1 MLGRKN
7 IKLRREKFYDK
18 KQVYGL
24 KKLSIGTVS
33 VLLGMTF
40 IAFDNHTV
48 SANTTDTVQESESI
62 NSSATSIRKK
72 TLTLKTNTTSISDI
86 STADTT
92 SASSSTT
99 NNAISNETNT
109 TSTVT
114 STAATSTSEESTS
127 NQNNQVANST
137 TVEPTNNAT
146 MNSTDNLEK
155 NRVAPSMQNGTRQTT
170 IPTHTATSSTDVNG
184 FILLINR
191 TTVEPTNNA
200 TMNSAENLDE
210 NKATSSMQNGTRPV
224 TIPTHTTTSSTD
236 VNGFIL
242 SINRTTVGND
252 GDAGKDLNIVLTGTF
267 QPGDIYTIKVPVTSL
282 GINDSAFTPEK
293 LGGRAEVVN
302 SDEIIDGEKYK
313 VYKVISS
320 GSYTVTD
327 GLRIVVPDGNNYAGQ
342 PNVNSSNHLDPNGP
356 IKRQI
361 FWSYQNSDDPSKVIN
376 NYPLE
381 FTSTVQT
388 SMAPTIRQ
396 VKPDPKYVK
405 NLRVDTRYD
414 FEIDINQP
422 TGVGENGY
430 TSNKVNNA
438 QNLGTTITV
447 PVPGNFLLDPQASMD
462 ASKLGSNS
470 GVTFTQDK
478 AGGDVIITIPAGSGS
493 QFYQYDTGYHL
504 VGKFIQTIEPFGKR
518 DYSANGLITVDQK
531 IRTTDGEK
539 DLTAQVNNPW
549 TVTLVGPKFTPQD
562 GQFEVVIAGNN
573 TAKQFTQSQPTRV
586 VNYFGFQNSTA
597 ISYKNSLHIDAAFP
611 DGLDVTGVKTPG
623 INNTMRPG
631 TTSYAYNIETKS
643 GKILSGVVNAGETI
657 LVPTGEYILKVD
669 IIPNYVEVGASTKY
683 GGAVDNII
691 KDNIGNR
698 QADDPDI
705 FEALGTLSDAM
716 NTMAVIPPDTVLT
729 TKLAVF
735 SPDFNNNT
743 YYALSIDQKVQ
754 GLDQLKASI
763 GAWRYQDHTMYNP
776 KNTNPNYYGKFDTH
790 WYGTGYT
797 TDRIYEPIIYYVL
810 PKYFSYSRGWD
821 GVQLKTTDDSGKVVV
836 PKYSTYVVDGRQVIK
851 FDYTGTGYSLYTRNE
866 STNQIFIM
874 MDPDAVAG
882 KYPYDVYMYTRTG
895 LINYNTKYTNSNV
908 TDLVNQYTGNVMTSN
923 IPGSLYK
930 LNTIYGN
937 NFVVDKQII
946 TYVPVTSQGNQNPKS
961 VLVGTS
967 DDKGDNTLSYYLNIA
982 NYDSNDLSAAR
993 LLINLPQKSDGAS
1006 SYDVHLSGPIVYDK
1020 SYGNLSDDAYTI
1032 LYSTNTQNLP
1042 SSSVKGTQTSLEGY
1056 VPADQVTDWSQI
1068 KSIIVV
1074 FNESIPSQDYVG
1086 RFIVKGT
1093 DPTFKEDAGKIGY
1106 IKAALTGDNFSPF
1119 TVNNSGIKIQGTS
1132 TVTARLHYQDEN
1144 GVDKYIDIPAMTK
1157 TYSDN
1162 VDTLKSS
1169 DFSASSVPADMIPK
1183 GYEVSGSPQLIIIN
1197 KDDVNNAAKFNS
1209 LVKYYFDGDIVQFE
1223 LSEIVTTETKK
1234 VTQNV
1239 YYIYDSS
1246 SAKYQAGGTNLDNA
1260 IVVNGQKVSPTTV
1273 TYTVT
1278 RKTHQ
1283 ASGKKE
1289 YIVVN
1294 DKTGEALTVD
1304 SNGNFVIPGVTAIPS
1319 LPGYTANGLDVT
1331 NAQSNT
1337 NFNIDNQF
1345 LANTGSEIDL
1355 NKTIAYTPNSQNLSY
1370 RMYNMTQKKWIA
1382 DNPIPFMTG
1391 KTDDTVTGGIDA
1403 FDKKIHDFLI
1413 PSAYILNRVN
1423 YYDATTGN
1431 FVDFTDEPGTEGNY
1445 VLKVPAN
1452 FSSDNS
1458 KNIITL
1464 YVSDP
1469 ISCSAENKVVTR
1481 TITYHDKD
1489 ENNALINTANA
1500 NINKDTYP
1508 DTTTDTITFT
1518 RYKVIDQ
1525 VTENFLGYYKPSQME
1540 SVNGK
1545 LVPKAGEDYIPYT
1558 SDTANASSAFEILV
1572 NGAYTTSAKFGDVTP
1587 YDLTKYG
1594 YQPAVD
1600 MNGNTLTIITGRTV
1614 QVTTSNFE
1622 EHVFYKHQWVNINP
1636 NTKPQEGQ
1644 KVDSTDPNSPVY
1656 PKNSYDSEDS
1666 ISTVNRIIHY
1676 VYAIGT
1682 KIDGVDVS
1690 RKPVNGLSDTI
1701 QMITYYQDA
1710 QIDLVTGNINY
1721 LGTWKAVKSE
1731 ITQNGVTTII
1741 PNYNQF
1747 TAVTSPKIDN
1757 YKPVQSTIDALTPNR
1772 QDKTSDIYVI
1782 YVPNTTSVVVNY
1794 LDQDNANGVI
1804 FAKTLNGSHGDKI
1817 DYTTT
1822 DEIKTLEQKGY
1833 ELVDD
1838 GFTDQTG
1845 DKYYDSSKLQTWT
1858 VLLKH
1863 KKVEITANNPH
1874 SSDENLTID
1883 GYQHNYPS
1891 GISEQDLNTTV
1902 SREIDFKYNQGVYR
1916 NGTDVSGQQAVD
1928 DNGNLIENVVQKVP
1942 YVRTATIDLVKLAD
1956 NNQANTAVT
1965 YSDWVAKDGGSGDFA
1980 SFTVPEIKG
1989 YHASMPIVPEVTPIK
2004 DIQGKPQ
2011 NAKNLTVL
2019 YDAEDR
2025 TIEIVFVDGDG
2036 NVVEPQYPITG
2047 KTGETVPITDG
2058 KGNPIKPPM
2067 GWKYKYPD
2075 DPDKVVPGT
2084 ITLTPDGMPE
2094 LKIPIE
2100 HTTVRVDPNDPHE
2113 ANTGEN
2119 PDNSIRPYPAGVDK
2133 DDLNHTVTRTIIVHM
2148 PDGTTREK
2156 KQELLFQ
2163 RWATVDE
2170 LNGHV
2175 TYDPWLPKNGT
2186 TFESVQAED
2195 VVATPSG
2202 YTPGQGAP
2210 MVEGITEE
2218 SEDSTFDI
2226 VYTPNDQHA
2235 VLRIVDKDVTVNGK
2249 PKEIFTTSAT
2259 GKYGTIINFADLDN
2273 ELNDLKS
2280 KNYQVRSNNF
2290 DKETKYQADDTNN
2303 KFTIEL
2309 IHKKIIVGGGEA
2321 VREKI
2326 SYFYVDSEG
2335 NKHPIADNYI
2345 TDVGSRVVF
2354 TQTGMLD
2361 LVTGEYTWNHDWKIE
2376 NNKFDTVA
2384 SPNIQGYVIRQG
2396 MEEVPAQTVAIS
2408 EDGTITIKDDKLGGK
2423 ISRVSSDGS
2432 TATYFVSY
2440 EMYYD
2445 AADQKTTVTYVD
2457 DDLDGKTVGT
2467 VQEITGKTFES
2478 VETNITNP
2486 DKDKY
2491 EIVNEDQIPNE
2502 IVFGTNGYPAITVHL
2517 KHGTHPIDEHHTI
2530 TQTVHYIA
2538 TDHAGVPDDHTVSVQ
2553 FDRDGYNDEVTGDDH
2568 WNAWKQG
2575 STQTFAEVPTPKK
2588 AGYTPDKPSVPATVV
2603 HPLDHNQTIDVTYT
2617 PDTQKVIVTFI
2628 DDTDNGKALK
2638 TITKTGPTNS
2648 KAGYTTVDDINMYKG
2663 QHYVLVSDQ
2672 THGQSITFDTD
2683 TNADQRYEVHL
2694 KHGTHPIN
2702 DHRTITETVHYK
2714 MTDGTTAPA
2723 DYTAKIEF
2731 SRDGFNDEVTSSDH
2745 WNAWTPSA
2753 THQFD
2758 AVHSPEVKG
2767 YTPNTDQINAV
2778 TVNPDSQSIERT
2790 VTYTP
2795 DAQKLDVTFID
2806 DTTGETLKTVV
2817 KNGVTNADANYS
2829 TKSDIQNYESQHYIL
2844 VSDSSNGAEL
2854 VFDNDD
2860 AVDQHYE
2867 VHLKHATH
2875 VINEH
2880 HAINETVHYT
2890 VADGSKVPADHT
2902 ANVQFDR
2909 DGFNDEVTGTDHWN
2923 AWRQGATQTFAGV
2936 LTPVKKGY
2944 TPDIQLV
2951 DAITVNPT
2959 DQDIK
2964 RTVTYTPDAQKLDV
2978 TFIDDTTGEALKTV
2992 VKNGVTNADANY
3004 STKSDIQNYESQHYV
3019 LVSDSSNGAELVFDN
3034 DDAVDQHYEVHLKHA
3049 THAID
3054 EHHVINE
3061 TVHYKMS
3068 DGTKAPDY
3076 YQAEALS
3083 FSRDGFNDEVT
3094 GIDHWNAWAPKAEQ
3108 TFGKVVSP
3116 LVAGYTPDIDQI
3128 NTQTVKPTDH
3138 DLEFTVTYTPN
3149 VQIAHVKYIDDTDH
3163 KVLTQDDLNGRTG
3176 ETSGYHTTDRITE
3189 FKGQHYVFVSDNYP
3203 ATGMT
3208 FDNNDRFDQIYEVH
3222 FKHGTRTDEQDVQVP
3237 RTIKYIYQ
3245 NGQQAQPD
3253 HSDALKFHEIKVVD
3267 LVDGHTVS
3275 DDWTPAQD
3283 FETVMTPEIQGY
3295 TPDHASVANTGI
3307 AHDHSAIVETVT
3319 YNPDAQKAVVKYIDD
3334 TTGEQ
3339 LEAKDLAGVS
3349 DQSTGYTTKE
3359 TIDGYINQH
3368 YVLVSDGTHG
3378 ETVVFDHDDDADQSY
3393 EVHLK
3398 HGTEPANESRIKKI
3412 TVHYQYAD
3420 GLARSGKAA
3429 DDQTATN
3436 LTFKRTGTHDLVTDK
3451 IAWNAWNH
3459 ADQTFSAI
3467 DSPAIQGYTP
3477 DRTVVD
3483 NVKVNPDSHDLTE
3496 VTVTYTA
3503 DAQKLTVNFIDDT
3516 TGKTLKTIDKIGH
3529 SDESADYDTKSDIQ
3543 DFISK
3548 HYDLISD
3555 QTNGENLVFDHD
3567 DNINQHY
3574 EVHLSHHT
3582 HQINEQHTIT
3592 ETVHYQYADGLARTG
3607 KAADDF
3613 NANALTFSR
3622 DGFND
3627 EVTEVDHWDAWTPSD
3642 QQTFV
3647 AVPSPVIEGYTPD
3660 QSKIGV
3666 INVVPTSQ
3674 SIEKTVTYTAD
3685 AQKLT
3690 VNFIDDTTGKTLKTV
3705 NKTGYSDESAD
3716 YDTKSDIQDLIS
3728 KHYDLVSD
3736 QTNGKR
3742 LVFDHDDN
3750 IDQHYEVHLSHHTH
3764 PINEQHTITETVHY
3778 QYADGLARS
3787 GKAADDFNALP
3798 LSFSRDGFNDEVTG
3812 VDHWNAWTPADQ
3824 QTFTAVQSPVIEGYT
3839 PDKAV
3844 VPSKTVTFDTEDYT
3858 ETVVYKANEQ
3868 KGKVVYV
3875 DDDKDGQEVKQGSI
3889 SGKTGETVKVTPE
3902 VPENYEEVGGNP
3914 KDYTFPENGT
3924 DESNVVTIHLKH
3936 KHEAVTRDNT
3946 VTRTIE
3952 YRDESGKL
3960 LDTVKQSLTFTQPGD
3975 KDLVTNQKIWNTDVP
3990 SQSFDEVK
3998 TPAKVGYTPDKAVV
4012 PSETVT
4018 FDTKDYTET
4027 VVYKAN
4033 EQTGRVVYVDD
4044 DKGGQEVKQ
4053 GSISGKTGETVKV
4066 TPEVPENYEEVAGN
4080 PTDYTFPE
4088 DGTDESNI
4096 VTIHLKHKHE
4106 TVTRDNTVTRTIE
4119 YRDEKG
4125 NLLGTKSQSLTFTQ
4139 PGDKDLVTD
4148 QVIWSTDVPSQSF
4161 DEVKT
4166 PEKAGYTPDKASVPA
4181 KEVTIN
4187 DSNTTEVVIY
4197 KANIVNVVINYEDN
4211 MGNKLADTGTVS
4223 GKEGNEFT
4231 TQALEIAG
4239 YHLISESKLVH
4250 GIFGKTLEITFV
4262 YEKNSTDSTKNTNQ
4276 IDKNDNNGK
4285 ESKVE
4290 AKTKKSNDFK
4300 NTINSKDKV
4309 NTKVSSQTLPQTGDK
4324 KDNTASLVGLILM
4337 SLAGLF
4343 GFKRQNK
4350 HDN

>member
-40 IAFDNHTV
+40 IVFDNHTV
-48 SANTTDTVQESESI
+48 SANTTDAVQESEST
-62 NSSATSIRKK
+62 NSSATSIQKK
-72 TLTLKTNTTSISDI
+72 TLTLKTSATSTSDV

-92 SASSSTT
+92 STSSSTT
-99 NNAISNETNT
+99 NNATSNETNT
-109 TSTVT
+109 TSTAT

-127 NQNNQVANST
+127 SQNNQVSNYT
-137 TVEPTNNAT
+137 TVE
-146 MNSTDNLEK
+146 LE
-155 NRVAPSMQNGTRQTT
+155 
-170 IPTHTATSSTDVNG
+170 
-184 FILLINR
+184 
-191 TTVEPTNNA
+191 NNA

-252 GDAGKDLNIVLTGTF
+252 GDAGKNLNIVLTGTF
-267 QPGDIYTIKVPVTSL
+267 QPGDIYTIKVPVTSF
-282 GINDSAFTPEK
+282 GIDDSAYTPER
-293 LGGRAEVVN
+293 LGGQAEIVK

-388 SMAPTIRQ
+388 SMTPTIRQ

-430 TSNKVNNA
+430 GSNKVNNT

-573 TAKQFTQSQPTRV
+573 IAKQFTQSQPTRV

-597 ISYKNSLHIDAAFP
+597 ISYTNSLHIDAAFP

-643 GKILSGVVNAGETI
+643 GKILSGVVNAGKTI

-735 SPDFNNNT
+735 SPQFNNNT
-743 YYALSIDQKVQ
+743 YYTLAVDQKVQ
-754 GLDQLKASI
+754 SLDQLRASI
-763 GAWRYQDHTMYNP
+763 GAWRYQAQTMYNP
-776 KNTNPNYYGKFDTH
+776 KNTDPNYYGKFDTH

-821 GVQLKTTDDSGKVVV
+821 GVQIKTKDDNGKVVV

-895 LINYNTKYTNSNV
+895 LINYNTKYTSSNV
-908 TDLVNQYTGNVMTSN
+908 TDLVNQYTGNVMTSS

-937 NFVVDKQII
+937 YFVVDKQII

-993 LLINLPQKSDGAS
+993 LLIDLPQKSDGAS
-1006 SYDVHLSGPIVYDK
+1006 SYDVHLSGPVVYDK

-1056 VPADQVTDWSQI
+1056 IPADQVTDWSQI

-1106 IKAALTGDNFSPF
+1106 IKVALTGDNFSPF

-1169 DFSASSVPADMIPK
+1169 DFSASSVPANMIPK

-1197 KDDVNNAAKFNS
+1197 KDDVNNAAKFDS
-1209 LVKYYFDGDIVQFE
+1209 LVRYYFDGDIVQFE

-1294 DKTGEALTVD
+1294 DETGEALTVD

-1319 LPGYTANGLDVT
+1319 LPGYTANGLDIT
-1331 NAQSNT
+1331 NAKSNT

-1370 RMYNMTQKKWIA
+1370 RMYNTTQKKWIA

-1391 KTDDTVTGGIDA
+1391 KTDDTVNGGIDA
-1403 FDKKIHDFLI
+1403 FDKKIHDFLV

-1423 YYDATTGN
+1423 YYDVTTGN

-1452 FSSDNS
+1452 FNSDNS

-1469 ISCSAENKVVTR
+1469 ISYSAENKVVTR

-1489 ENNALINTANA
+1489 ENNALINAVNA
-1500 NINKDTYP
+1500 NINKDNYP

-1518 RYKVIDQ
+1518 RYKVIDKI
-1525 VTENFLGYYKPSQME
+1525 TENVLGYYKPSQME
-1540 SVNGK
+1540 SVNGES
-1545 LVPKAGEDYIPYT
+1545 VPKAGEDYIPYT
-1558 SDTANASSAFEILV
+1558 SDTANVSSAFEILV

-1622 EHVFYKHQWVNINP
+1622 EHVFYKHQWANINP

-1656 PKNSYDSEDS
+1656 PKNSYDSKDS
-1666 ISTVNRIIHY
+1666 ISTVKRIIHY

-1747 TAVTSPKIDN
+1747 TEVTSPEIDN

-1772 QDKTSDIYVI
+1772 QDKTLDVYVI

-1804 FAKTLNGSHGDKI
+1804 FAKILNGSHGDKI

-1833 ELVDD
+1833 ELVKD

-1845 DKYYDSSKLQTWT
+1845 DKYYDSSKSQTWT

-1863 KKVEITANNPH
+1863 KKVKITADDPH
-1874 SSDENLTID
+1874 SSDENLTTPD
-1883 GYQHNYPS
+1883 GGYQHNYPS

-1902 SREIDFKYNQGVYR
+1902 SREVDFKYNQGVYR

-1965 YSDWVAKDGGSGDFA
+1965 YSNWVAKDGGSGDFA

-2047 KTGETVPITDG
+2047 KTGETVPVTDG

-2084 ITLTPDGMPE
+2084 ITLTPDGTPE

-2113 ANTGEN
+2113 ANTGKN
-2119 PDNSIRPYPAGVDK
+2119 PDNPIRPYPAGVGK
-2133 DDLNHTVTRTIIVHM
+2133 NDLNHTVTRTIIVHM

-2170 LNGHV
+2170 LNGNV
-2175 TYDPWLPKNGT
+2175 TYDPWLSKNGT
-2186 TFESVQAED
+2186 TFEAVQAED

-2235 VLRIVDKDVTVNGK
+2235 VLRIVDNDTTINGE

-2280 KNYQVRSNNF
+2280 KNYQVENNF
-2290 DKETKYQADDTNN
+2290 NKETKYQADDANN
-2303 KFTIEL
+2303 KFVIHL
-2309 IHKKIIVGGGEA
+2309 SHKKTVVGGGLS

-2326 SYFYVDSEG
+2326 SYIYVDS
-2335 NKHPIADNYI
+2335 NNDKHSIADDYI
-2345 TDVGSRVVF
+2345 TDVGSRVTF
-2354 TQTGMLD
+2354 TQTGTLD
-2361 LVTGEYTWNHDWKIE
+2361 LVTGKYVWNHDWKIE

-2384 SPNIQGYVIRQG
+2384 SPNIRGYVIRQG
-2396 MEEVPAQTVAIS
+2396 MEEVPAQTVSIS

-2457 DDLDGKTVGT
+2457 DDLAGKVVGSIR
-2467 VQEITGKTFES
+2467 EITGKTFET
-2478 VETNITNP
+2478 VKTNITNP

-2517 KHGTHPIDEHHTI
+2517 KHKHEKVTRNKTVTRTIQYQDESGKLLDAVKQSLVFTR
-2530 TQTVHYIA
+2530 TGDKDLVTNQVSWNK
-2538 TDHAGVPDDHTVSVQ
+2538 VPSQ
-2553 FDRDGYNDEVTGDDH
+2553 SFDEV
-2568 WNAWKQG
+2568 K
-2575 STQTFAEVPTPKK
+2575 TQKK
-2588 AGYTPDKPSVPATVV
+2588 AGYTPD
-2603 HPLDHNQTIDVTYT
+2603 
-2617 PDTQKVIVTFI
+2617 
-2628 DDTDNGKALK
+2628 
-2638 TITKTGPTNS
+2638 
-2648 KAGYTTVDDINMYKG
+2648 
-2663 QHYVLVSDQ
+2663 
-2672 THGQSITFDTD
+2672 
-2683 TNADQRYEVHL
+2683 R
-2694 KHGTHPIN
+2694 
-2702 DHRTITETVHYK
+2702 
-2714 MTDGTTAPA
+2714 
-2723 DYTAKIEF
+2723 
-2731 SRDGFNDEVTSSDH
+2731 
-2745 WNAWTPSA
+2745 
-2753 THQFD
+2753 
-2758 AVHSPEVKG
+2758 
-2767 YTPNTDQINAV
+2767 
-2778 TVNPDSQSIERT
+2778 
-2790 VTYTP
+2790 
-2795 DAQKLDVTFID
+2795 
-2806 DTTGETLKTVV
+2806 
-2817 KNGVTNADANYS
+2817 
-2829 TKSDIQNYESQHYIL
+2829 
-2844 VSDSSNGAEL
+2844 
-2854 VFDNDD
+2854 
-2860 AVDQHYE
+2860 
-2867 VHLKHATH
+2867 
-2875 VINEH
+2875 
-2880 HAINETVHYT
+2880 
-2890 VADGSKVPADHT
+2890 
-2902 ANVQFDR
+2902 
-2909 DGFNDEVTGTDHWN
+2909 
-2923 AWRQGATQTFAGV
+2923 
-2936 LTPVKKGY
+2936 
-2944 TPDIQLV
+2944 
-2951 DAITVNPT
+2951 
-2959 DQDIK
+2959 
-2964 RTVTYTPDAQKLDV
+2964 
-2978 TFIDDTTGEALKTV
+2978 
-2992 VKNGVTNADANY
+2992 
-3004 STKSDIQNYESQHYV
+3004 
-3019 LVSDSSNGAELVFDN
+3019 
-3034 DDAVDQHYEVHLKHA
+3034 
-3049 THAID
+3049 
-3054 EHHVINE
+3054 
-3061 TVHYKMS
+3061 
-3068 DGTKAPDY
+3068 
-3076 YQAEALS
+3076 
-3083 FSRDGFNDEVT
+3083 
-3094 GIDHWNAWAPKAEQ
+3094 
-3108 TFGKVVSP
+3108 
-3116 LVAGYTPDIDQI
+3116 
-3128 NTQTVKPTDH
+3128 
-3138 DLEFTVTYTPN
+3138 
-3149 VQIAHVKYIDDTDH
+3149 
-3163 KVLTQDDLNGRTG
+3163 
-3176 ETSGYHTTDRITE
+3176 
-3189 FKGQHYVFVSDNYP
+3189 
-3203 ATGMT
+3203 
-3208 FDNNDRFDQIYEVH
+3208 
-3222 FKHGTRTDEQDVQVP
+3222 
-3237 RTIKYIYQ
+3237 
-3245 NGQQAQPD
+3245 
-3253 HSDALKFHEIKVVD
+3253 
-3267 LVDGHTVS
+3267 
-3275 DDWTPAQD
+3275 
-3283 FETVMTPEIQGY
+3283 
-3295 TPDHASVANTGI
+3295 
-3307 AHDHSAIVETVT
+3307 
-3319 YNPDAQKAVVKYIDD
+3319 
-3334 TTGEQ
+3334 
-3339 LEAKDLAGVS
+3339 
-3349 DQSTGYTTKE
+3349 
-3359 TIDGYINQH
+3359 
-3368 YVLVSDGTHG
+3368 
-3378 ETVVFDHDDDADQSY
+3378 
-3393 EVHLK
+3393 
-3398 HGTEPANESRIKKI
+3398 
-3412 TVHYQYAD
+3412 
-3420 GLARSGKAA
+3420 
-3429 DDQTATN
+3429 
-3436 LTFKRTGTHDLVTDK
+3436 
-3451 IAWNAWNH
+3451 
-3459 ADQTFSAI
+3459 
-3467 DSPAIQGYTP
+3467 
-3477 DRTVVD
+3477 
-3483 NVKVNPDSHDLTE
+3483 
-3496 VTVTYTA
+3496 
-3503 DAQKLTVNFIDDT
+3503 
-3516 TGKTLKTIDKIGH
+3516 
-3529 SDESADYDTKSDIQ
+3529 
-3543 DFISK
+3543 
-3548 HYDLISD
+3548 
-3555 QTNGENLVFDHD
+3555 
-3567 DNINQHY
+3567 
-3574 EVHLSHHT
+3574 
-3582 HQINEQHTIT
+3582 
-3592 ETVHYQYADGLARTG
+3592 
-3607 KAADDF
+3607 
-3613 NANALTFSR
+3613 
-3622 DGFND
+3622 
-3627 EVTEVDHWDAWTPSD
+3627 
-3642 QQTFV
+3642 
-3647 AVPSPVIEGYTPD
+3647 
-3660 QSKIGV
+3660 
-3666 INVVPTSQ
+3666 
-3674 SIEKTVTYTAD
+3674 
-3685 AQKLT
+3685 
-3690 VNFIDDTTGKTLKTV
+3690 
-3705 NKTGYSDESAD
+3705 
-3716 YDTKSDIQDLIS
+3716 
-3728 KHYDLVSD
+3728 
-3736 QTNGKR
+3736 
-3742 LVFDHDDN
+3742 
-3750 IDQHYEVHLSHHTH
+3750 
-3764 PINEQHTITETVHY
+3764 
-3778 QYADGLARS
+3778 
-3787 GKAADDFNALP
+3787 
-3798 LSFSRDGFNDEVTG
+3798 
-3812 VDHWNAWTPADQ
+3812 
-3824 QTFTAVQSPVIEGYT
+3824 
-3839 PDKAV
+3839 AV
-3844 VPSKTVTFDTEDYT
+3844 VPSETVTFDTEDYT
-3858 ETVVYKANEQ
+3858 ETVVYRANEQ

-3875 DDDKDGQEVKQGSI
+3875 DDDKDGQEVKQG
-3889 SGKTGETVKVTPE
+3889 
-3902 VPENYEEVGGNP
+3902 N
-3914 KDYTFPENGT
+3914 
-3924 DESNVVTIHLKH
+3924 
-3936 KHEAVTRDNT
+3936 
-3946 VTRTIE
+3946 
-3952 YRDESGKL
+3952 
-3960 LDTVKQSLTFTQPGD
+3960 
-3975 KDLVTNQKIWNTDVP
+3975 
-3990 SQSFDEVK
+3990 
-3998 TPAKVGYTPDKAVV
+3998 
-4012 PSETVT
+4012 
-4018 FDTKDYTET
+4018 
-4027 VVYKAN
+4027 
-4033 EQTGRVVYVDD
+4033 
-4044 DKGGQEVKQ
+4044 
-4053 GSISGKTGETVKV
+4053 ISGKTGETVKV

-4080 PTDYTFPE
+4080 PTDYTFLE
-4088 DGTDESNI
+4088 KGTDESNV

-4106 TVTRDNTVTRTIE
+4106 VVTKDNVVTRTIE

-4125 NLLGTKSQSLTFTQ
+4125 NLLDTKSQSLTFTQ
-4139 PGDKDLVTD
+4139 PGDKDLVTN
-4148 QVIWSTDVPSQSF
+4148 QVIWNTNVPSQSF

-4166 PEKAGYTPDKASVPA
+4166 PEKAGYTPDKASVTA

-4276 IDKNDNNGK
+4276 VDKNDNNSK

-4290 AKTKKSNDFK
+4290 TKTKKSNDFK

-4309 NTKVSSQTLPQTGDK
+4309 NTKVSSQILPQTGEQ
-4324 KDNTASLVGLILM
+4324 KDNVASLVGLILM

>member
-40 IAFDNHTV
+40 IVFDNHTV
-48 SANTTDTVQESESI
+48 SANTTDAVQESEST
-62 NSSATSIRKK
+62 NSSATSIQKK
-72 TLTLKTNTTSISDI
+72 ALTLKTSATSTSDV

-92 SASSSTT
+92 STSSSTT
-99 NNAISNETNT
+99 NNATNNEASA
-109 TSTVT
+109 TSTAT

-146 MNSTDNLEK
+146 MNSTDNLKK
-155 NRVAPSMQNGTRQTT
+155 NKVAPSMQNGTRQTT
-170 IPTHTATSSTDVNG
+170 IPTHTA
-184 FILLINR
+184 
-191 TTVEPTNNA
+191 
-200 TMNSAENLDE
+200 
-210 NKATSSMQNGTRPV
+210 
-224 TIPTHTTTSSTD
+224 TSSTD

-381 FTSTVQT
+381 FTSVVQT

-597 ISYKNSLHIDAAFP
+597 ISYTNSLHIDAAFP
-611 DGLDVTGVKTPG
+611 DGLDVTGIKTPG
-623 INNTMRPG
+623 INTMRPG

-657 LVPTGEYILKVD
+657 LAPTGEYILKVD
-669 IIPNYVEVGASTKY
+669 IIPNYVEVGASTKN
-683 GGAVDNII
+683 GDDVNNII
-691 KDNIGNR
+691 KDNVGNR

-729 TKLAVF
+729 TKLVVF

-763 GAWRYQDHTMYNP
+763 GAWRYQTKTMYNP
-776 KNTNPNYYGKFDTH
+776 KNTDPNYYGKLDTH
-790 WYGTGYT
+790 RSGTGYT

-851 FDYTGTGYSLYTRNE
+851 FDYTGTGYSLYTQNQ

-895 LINYNTKYTNSNV
+895 LINYNTKYTSSNV
-908 TDLVNQYTGNVMTSN
+908 TDLVNQYTGNVMTSS

-930 LNTIYGN
+930 LNTVYEN
-937 NFVVDKQII
+937 YFVVDKQII

-993 LLINLPQKSDGAS
+993 LLIDLPQKSDGAS
-1006 SYDVHLSGPIVYDK
+1006 SYDVHLSGPVVYDK
-1020 SYGNLSDDAYTI
+1020 SYGNLSENAYTI
-1032 LYSTNTQNLP
+1032 LYSTNTQDLP
-1042 SSSVKGTQTSLEGY
+1042 NSSVKGTQTSLEGY
-1056 VPADQVTDWSQI
+1056 IPADQVTDWSQI

-1183 GYEVSGSPQLIIIN
+1183 GYEVSGLPQLIITN
-1197 KDDVNNAAKFNS
+1197 KDDVNKAAKFDS

-1239 YYIYDSS
+1239 YYVYDSS

-1278 RKTHQ
+1278 RKIHQ

-1294 DKTGEALTVD
+1294 DETGEVLTVD

-1319 LPGYTANGLDVT
+1319 LPGYTANGLDIT

-1370 RMYNMTQKKWIA
+1370 GMYNMTQKKWIA

-1403 FDKKIHDFLI
+1403 FDKKVHDFLI

-1452 FSSDNS
+1452 FNSDNS

-1489 ENNALINTANA
+1489 ENNVLINTANA

-1525 VTENFLGYYKPSQME
+1525 VTENVLGYYKPSQME

-1572 NGAYTTSAKFGDVTP
+1572 NGAYTTSAKFGDVIP

-1594 YQPAVD
+1594 YQPAID
-1600 MNGNTLTIITGRTV
+1600 MNGNTLTTIAGRTV
-1614 QVTTSNFE
+1614 QATTSDFE
-1622 EHVFYKHQWVNINP
+1622 EHVFYKHQWANINP

-1747 TAVTSPKIDN
+1747 TEVTSPKIDN

-1772 QDKTSDIYVI
+1772 QDKTLDVYVI
-1782 YVPNTTSVVVNY
+1782 YVANTTSVVVNY

-1822 DEIKTLEQKGY
+1822 DEIKTLKQKGY

-1845 DKYYDSSKLQTWT
+1845 DKYYDSSKSQIWT

-1863 KKVEITANNPH
+1863 KKVVITADDPH
-1874 SSDENLTID
+1874 SSDENLTTPD
-1883 GYQHNYPS
+1883 GCYQHNYPS

-1916 NGTDVSGQQAVD
+1916 NGTDVSGQPAVD

-1965 YSDWVAKDGGSGDFA
+1965 YSNWVAKDGGSGDFA

-2047 KTGETVPITDG
+2047 KTGETVPVTDG
-2058 KGNPIKPPM
+2058 DGNPIKPPM

-2084 ITLTPDGMPE
+2084 ITLTPDGTPE

-2113 ANTGEN
+2113 ANTGHN
-2119 PDNSIRPYPAGVDK
+2119 PDNPIRPYPAGVGK

-2170 LNGHV
+2170 LNGNV

-2186 TFESVQAED
+2186 TFEAVQAED

-2235 VLRIVDKDVTVNGK
+2235 VLRIVDNDTTINGE

-2259 GKYGTIINFADLDN
+2259 GKYGTIINFADLDS

-2280 KNYQVRSNNF
+2280 KNYQVENNF
-2290 DKETKYQADDTNN
+2290 NKETKYQADDTNN
-2303 KFTIEL
+2303 EFTIEL
-2309 IHKKIIVGGGEA
+2309 IHKKIIAGGGVA

-2326 SYFYVDSEG
+2326 SYFYIDDEG
-2335 NKHPIADNYI
+2335 NKHPIADDYI
-2345 TDVGSRVVF
+2345 TDVGSRVAF

-2361 LVTGEYTWNHDWKIE
+2361 LVTGKYTWNYDWKIE

-2457 DDLDGKTVGT
+2457 DDLAGKTVGT

-2478 VETNITNP
+2478 VKTNITNP

-2502 IVFGTNGYPAITVHL
+2502 IVFGTKGYPAITVHL
-2517 KHGTHPIDEHHTI
+2517 KH
-2530 TQTVHYIA
+2530 
-2538 TDHAGVPDDHTVSVQ
+2538 
-2553 FDRDGYNDEVTGDDH
+2553 
-2568 WNAWKQG
+2568 
-2575 STQTFAEVPTPKK
+2575 
-2588 AGYTPDKPSVPATVV
+2588 
-2603 HPLDHNQTIDVTYT
+2603 
-2617 PDTQKVIVTFI
+2617 
-2628 DDTDNGKALK
+2628 
-2638 TITKTGPTNS
+2638 
-2648 KAGYTTVDDINMYKG
+2648 
-2663 QHYVLVSDQ
+2663 
-2672 THGQSITFDTD
+2672 
-2683 TNADQRYEVHL
+2683 
-2694 KHGTHPIN
+2694 
-2702 DHRTITETVHYK
+2702 
-2714 MTDGTTAPA
+2714 
-2723 DYTAKIEF
+2723 
-2731 SRDGFNDEVTSSDH
+2731 
-2745 WNAWTPSA
+2745 
-2753 THQFD
+2753 
-2758 AVHSPEVKG
+2758 
-2767 YTPNTDQINAV
+2767 
-2778 TVNPDSQSIERT
+2778 
-2790 VTYTP
+2790 
-2795 DAQKLDVTFID
+2795 
-2806 DTTGETLKTVV
+2806 
-2817 KNGVTNADANYS
+2817 
-2829 TKSDIQNYESQHYIL
+2829 
-2844 VSDSSNGAEL
+2844 
-2854 VFDNDD
+2854 
-2860 AVDQHYE
+2860 
-2867 VHLKHATH
+2867 
-2875 VINEH
+2875 
-2880 HAINETVHYT
+2880 
-2890 VADGSKVPADHT
+2890 
-2902 ANVQFDR
+2902 
-2909 DGFNDEVTGTDHWN
+2909 
-2923 AWRQGATQTFAGV
+2923 
-2936 LTPVKKGY
+2936 
-2944 TPDIQLV
+2944 
-2951 DAITVNPT
+2951 
-2959 DQDIK
+2959 
-2964 RTVTYTPDAQKLDV
+2964 
-2978 TFIDDTTGEALKTV
+2978 
-2992 VKNGVTNADANY
+2992 
-3004 STKSDIQNYESQHYV
+3004 
-3019 LVSDSSNGAELVFDN
+3019 
-3034 DDAVDQHYEVHLKHA
+3034 
-3049 THAID
+3049 
-3054 EHHVINE
+3054 
-3061 TVHYKMS
+3061 
-3068 DGTKAPDY
+3068 
-3076 YQAEALS
+3076 
-3083 FSRDGFNDEVT
+3083 
-3094 GIDHWNAWAPKAEQ
+3094 
-3108 TFGKVVSP
+3108 
-3116 LVAGYTPDIDQI
+3116 
-3128 NTQTVKPTDH
+3128 
-3138 DLEFTVTYTPN
+3138 
-3149 VQIAHVKYIDDTDH
+3149 
-3163 KVLTQDDLNGRTG
+3163 
-3176 ETSGYHTTDRITE
+3176 
-3189 FKGQHYVFVSDNYP
+3189 
-3203 ATGMT
+3203 
-3208 FDNNDRFDQIYEVH
+3208 
-3222 FKHGTRTDEQDVQVP
+3222 
-3237 RTIKYIYQ
+3237 
-3245 NGQQAQPD
+3245 
-3253 HSDALKFHEIKVVD
+3253 
-3267 LVDGHTVS
+3267 
-3275 DDWTPAQD
+3275 
-3283 FETVMTPEIQGY
+3283 
-3295 TPDHASVANTGI
+3295 
-3307 AHDHSAIVETVT
+3307 
-3319 YNPDAQKAVVKYIDD
+3319 
-3334 TTGEQ
+3334 
-3339 LEAKDLAGVS
+3339 
-3349 DQSTGYTTKE
+3349 
-3359 TIDGYINQH
+3359 
-3368 YVLVSDGTHG
+3368 
-3378 ETVVFDHDDDADQSY
+3378 
-3393 EVHLK
+3393 
-3398 HGTEPANESRIKKI
+3398 
-3412 TVHYQYAD
+3412 
-3420 GLARSGKAA
+3420 
-3429 DDQTATN
+3429 
-3436 LTFKRTGTHDLVTDK
+3436 
-3451 IAWNAWNH
+3451 
-3459 ADQTFSAI
+3459 
-3467 DSPAIQGYTP
+3467 
-3477 DRTVVD
+3477 
-3483 NVKVNPDSHDLTE
+3483 
-3496 VTVTYTA
+3496 
-3503 DAQKLTVNFIDDT
+3503 
-3516 TGKTLKTIDKIGH
+3516 
-3529 SDESADYDTKSDIQ
+3529 
-3543 DFISK
+3543 
-3548 HYDLISD
+3548 
-3555 QTNGENLVFDHD
+3555 
-3567 DNINQHY
+3567 
-3574 EVHLSHHT
+3574 
-3582 HQINEQHTIT
+3582 
-3592 ETVHYQYADGLARTG
+3592 
-3607 KAADDF
+3607 
-3613 NANALTFSR
+3613 
-3622 DGFND
+3622 
-3627 EVTEVDHWDAWTPSD
+3627 
-3642 QQTFV
+3642 
-3647 AVPSPVIEGYTPD
+3647 
-3660 QSKIGV
+3660 
-3666 INVVPTSQ
+3666 
-3674 SIEKTVTYTAD
+3674 
-3685 AQKLT
+3685 
-3690 VNFIDDTTGKTLKTV
+3690 
-3705 NKTGYSDESAD
+3705 
-3716 YDTKSDIQDLIS
+3716 
-3728 KHYDLVSD
+3728 
-3736 QTNGKR
+3736 
-3742 LVFDHDDN
+3742 
-3750 IDQHYEVHLSHHTH
+3750 
-3764 PINEQHTITETVHY
+3764 
-3778 QYADGLARS
+3778 
-3787 GKAADDFNALP
+3787 
-3798 LSFSRDGFNDEVTG
+3798 
-3812 VDHWNAWTPADQ
+3812 
-3824 QTFTAVQSPVIEGYT
+3824 
-3839 PDKAV
+3839 
-3844 VPSKTVTFDTEDYT
+3844 
-3858 ETVVYKANEQ
+3858 
-3868 KGKVVYV
+3868 
-3875 DDDKDGQEVKQGSI
+3875 
-3889 SGKTGETVKVTPE
+3889 
-3902 VPENYEEVGGNP
+3902 
-3914 KDYTFPENGT
+3914 
-3924 DESNVVTIHLKH
+3924 
-3936 KHEAVTRDNT
+3936 KHEPVTRDNT

-3960 LDTVKQSLTFTQPGD
+3960 LDAVKQSLVFTRTGD
-3975 KDLVTNQKIWNTDVP
+3975 KDLVTNQEILNTDVP

-3998 TPAKVGYTPDKAVV
+3998 TPEKVGYTPDKAVV

-4044 DKGGQEVKQ
+4044 DNGGQKVKQ

-4080 PTDYTFPE
+4080 PTDYTFPD
-4088 DGTDESNI
+4088 DGTDESNV

-4106 TVTRDNTVTRTIE
+4106 AVTRDNVVTRTIE

-4148 QVIWSTDVPSQSF
+4148 QVIWNTDVPSQSF

-4166 PEKAGYTPDKASVPA
+4166 PEKAGYTPDKTSVPA

-4276 IDKNDNNGK
+4276 VDKNDNNGK

-4290 AKTKKSNDFK
+4290 TKKSNDFK

-4309 NTKVSSQTLPQTGDK
+4309 NTKVSSQTLPQTGDQ

-4337 SLAGLF
+4337 SLASLF
-4343 GFKRQNK
+4343 GFKRKNK
-4350 HDN
+4350 RDN

>member
-1 MLGRKN
+1 M
-7 IKLRREKFYDK
+7 
-18 KQVYGL
+18 
-24 KKLSIGTVS
+24 
-33 VLLGMTF
+33 
-40 IAFDNHTV
+40 H
-48 SANTTDTVQESESI
+48 
-62 NSSATSIRKK
+62 
-72 TLTLKTNTTSISDI
+72 
-86 STADTT
+86 
-92 SASSSTT
+92 
-99 NNAISNETNT
+99 
-109 TSTVT
+109 
-114 STAATSTSEESTS
+114 
-127 NQNNQVANST
+127 
-137 TVEPTNNAT
+137 
-146 MNSTDNLEK
+146 
-155 NRVAPSMQNGTRQTT
+155 
-170 IPTHTATSSTDVNG
+170 
-184 FILLINR
+184 
-191 TTVEPTNNA
+191 
-200 TMNSAENLDE
+200 
-210 NKATSSMQNGTRPV
+210 
-224 TIPTHTTTSSTD
+224 
-236 VNGFIL
+236 
-242 SINRTTVGND
+242 
-252 GDAGKDLNIVLTGTF
+252 
-267 QPGDIYTIKVPVTSL
+267 
-282 GINDSAFTPEK
+282 
-293 LGGRAEVVN
+293 
-302 SDEIIDGEKYK
+302 
-313 VYKVISS
+313 
-320 GSYTVTD
+320 
-327 GLRIVVPDGNNYAGQ
+327 
-342 PNVNSSNHLDPNGP
+342 
-356 IKRQI
+356 
-361 FWSYQNSDDPSKVIN
+361 
-376 NYPLE
+376 
-381 FTSTVQT
+381 
-388 SMAPTIRQ
+388 
-396 VKPDPKYVK
+396 
-405 NLRVDTRYD
+405 
-414 FEIDINQP
+414 
-422 TGVGENGY
+422 
-430 TSNKVNNA
+430 
-438 QNLGTTITV
+438 
-447 PVPGNFLLDPQASMD
+447 
-462 ASKLGSNS
+462 
-470 GVTFTQDK
+470 
-478 AGGDVIITIPAGSGS
+478 
-493 QFYQYDTGYHL
+493 
-504 VGKFIQTIEPFGKR
+504 IQ
-518 DYSANGLITVDQK
+518 
-531 IRTTDGEK
+531 
-539 DLTAQVNNPW
+539 
-549 TVTLVGPKFTPQD
+549 
-562 GQFEVVIAGNN
+562 
-573 TAKQFTQSQPTRV
+573 
-586 VNYFGFQNSTA
+586 
-597 ISYKNSLHIDAAFP
+597 AAFP

-631 TTSYAYNIETKS
+631 TTSYAYSIQTKS
-643 GKILSGVVNAGETI
+643 GKLLSGVVNAGETI

-743 YYALSIDQKVQ
+743 YYLLSIDQKVQ

-763 GAWRYQDHTMYNP
+763 GAWRWQDKTMYNP

-790 WYGTGYT
+790 MYGTGYT

-821 GVQLKTTDDSGKVVV
+821 GVQIKTKDDNGKVVV

-895 LINYNTKYTNSNV
+895 LINYNTKYTSSNV
-908 TDLVNQYTGNVMTSN
+908 TDLVNQYTGNVMTSS

-930 LNTIYGN
+930 LNTVYEN
-937 NFVVDKQII
+937 YFVVDKQII

-993 LLINLPQKSDGAS
+993 LLIDLPQKSDGAS

-1020 SYGNLSDDAYTI
+1020 SHGNLSDDAYTI
-1032 LYSTNTQNLP
+1032 LYSTNTQDLP

-1056 VPADQVTDWSQI
+1056 IPADQVTDWSQI
-1068 KSIIVV
+1068 KSIMVV
-1074 FNESIPSQDYVG
+1074 FNEPIPSQDYVG

-1093 DPTFKEDAGKIGY
+1093 DPTFKEDAGKTGY

-1183 GYEVSGSPQLIIIN
+1183 GYEVSGLPQLIITS
-1197 KDDVNNAAKFNS
+1197 KDDTNKAAKFNS
-1209 LVKYYFDGDIVQFE
+1209 LVRYYFDGDIVQFE

-1294 DKTGEALTVD
+1294 DETGEALTVD

-1525 VTENFLGYYKPSQME
+1525 VTENVLGYYKPSQME

-1572 NGAYTTSAKFGDVTP
+1572 NGAYTTSAKFGDVIP

-1600 MNGNTLTIITGRTV
+1600 MNGNTLTTITGRTV

-1622 EHVFYKHQWVNINP
+1622 EHVFYKHQWANINP

-1644 KVDSTDPNSPVY
+1644 KVDSTDSNSPVY

-1731 ITQNGVTTII
+1731 NTQNGVTTII

-1747 TAVTSPKIDN
+1747 TAVTSPEIDN

-1772 QDKTSDIYVI
+1772 QDKTLDVYVI
-1782 YVPNTTSVVVNY
+1782 YVANTTSVVVNY

-1822 DEIKTLEQKGY
+1822 DEIKTLKQKGY

-1845 DKYYDSSKLQTWT
+1845 DKYYDSSKSQIWT

-1863 KKVEITANNPH
+1863 KKVVITADDPH
-1874 SSDENLTID
+1874 SSDENLTTPD

-1891 GISEQDLNTTV
+1891 GISEQDLNTTI

-1916 NGTDVSGQQAVD
+1916 NGTDVSGQPAVD

-1965 YSDWVAKDGGSGDFA
+1965 YSNWVAKDGGSGDFA

-2119 PDNSIRPYPAGVDK
+2119 PDNSIRPYPAGVGK

-2148 PDGTTREK
+2148 PDGKTREK
-2156 KQELLFQ
+2156 KQKLLFQ

-2170 LNGHV
+2170 LNGNV
-2175 TYDPWLPKNGT
+2175 TYDPWSPKNA
-2186 TFESVQAED
+2186 TFEAVQAED
-2195 VVATPSG
+2195 IVATPSG

-2235 VLRIVDKDVTVNGK
+2235 VLRIVDNDTTINGE

-2309 IHKKIIVGGGEA
+2309 IHKKIIAGGGVA

-2326 SYFYVDSEG
+2326 SYFYIDDEG
-2335 NKHPIADNYI
+2335 NKHPIADDYI
-2345 TDVGSRVVF
+2345 TDVGSRVAF

-2361 LVTGEYTWNHDWKIE
+2361 LVTGKYTWNHDWKIE

-2457 DDLDGKTVGT
+2457 DDLAGKTVGT

-2478 VETNITNP
+2478 VKTNITNP

-2491 EIVNEDQIPNE
+2491 EIVNEGQIPNE
-2502 IVFGTNGYPAITVHL
+2502 IVFGTKGYPAITVHL
-2517 KHGTHPIDEHHTI
+2517 KH
-2530 TQTVHYIA
+2530 
-2538 TDHAGVPDDHTVSVQ
+2538 
-2553 FDRDGYNDEVTGDDH
+2553 
-2568 WNAWKQG
+2568 
-2575 STQTFAEVPTPKK
+2575 
-2588 AGYTPDKPSVPATVV
+2588 
-2603 HPLDHNQTIDVTYT
+2603 
-2617 PDTQKVIVTFI
+2617 
-2628 DDTDNGKALK
+2628 
-2638 TITKTGPTNS
+2638 
-2648 KAGYTTVDDINMYKG
+2648 
-2663 QHYVLVSDQ
+2663 
-2672 THGQSITFDTD
+2672 
-2683 TNADQRYEVHL
+2683 
-2694 KHGTHPIN
+2694 KH
-2702 DHRTITETVHYK
+2702 
-2714 MTDGTTAPA
+2714 
-2723 DYTAKIEF
+2723 
-2731 SRDGFNDEVTSSDH
+2731 
-2745 WNAWTPSA
+2745 
-2753 THQFD
+2753 
-2758 AVHSPEVKG
+2758 
-2767 YTPNTDQINAV
+2767 
-2778 TVNPDSQSIERT
+2778 
-2790 VTYTP
+2790 
-2795 DAQKLDVTFID
+2795 
-2806 DTTGETLKTVV
+2806 
-2817 KNGVTNADANYS
+2817 
-2829 TKSDIQNYESQHYIL
+2829 
-2844 VSDSSNGAEL
+2844 
-2854 VFDNDD
+2854 
-2860 AVDQHYE
+2860 
-2867 VHLKHATH
+2867 
-2875 VINEH
+2875 
-2880 HAINETVHYT
+2880 
-2890 VADGSKVPADHT
+2890 
-2902 ANVQFDR
+2902 
-2909 DGFNDEVTGTDHWN
+2909 
-2923 AWRQGATQTFAGV
+2923 
-2936 LTPVKKGY
+2936 
-2944 TPDIQLV
+2944 
-2951 DAITVNPT
+2951 
-2959 DQDIK
+2959 
-2964 RTVTYTPDAQKLDV
+2964 
-2978 TFIDDTTGEALKTV
+2978 
-2992 VKNGVTNADANY
+2992 
-3004 STKSDIQNYESQHYV
+3004 
-3019 LVSDSSNGAELVFDN
+3019 
-3034 DDAVDQHYEVHLKHA
+3034 
-3049 THAID
+3049 
-3054 EHHVINE
+3054 
-3061 TVHYKMS
+3061 
-3068 DGTKAPDY
+3068 
-3076 YQAEALS
+3076 
-3083 FSRDGFNDEVT
+3083 
-3094 GIDHWNAWAPKAEQ
+3094 
-3108 TFGKVVSP
+3108 
-3116 LVAGYTPDIDQI
+3116 
-3128 NTQTVKPTDH
+3128 
-3138 DLEFTVTYTPN
+3138 
-3149 VQIAHVKYIDDTDH
+3149 
-3163 KVLTQDDLNGRTG
+3163 
-3176 ETSGYHTTDRITE
+3176 
-3189 FKGQHYVFVSDNYP
+3189 
-3203 ATGMT
+3203 
-3208 FDNNDRFDQIYEVH
+3208 
-3222 FKHGTRTDEQDVQVP
+3222 
-3237 RTIKYIYQ
+3237 
-3245 NGQQAQPD
+3245 
-3253 HSDALKFHEIKVVD
+3253 
-3267 LVDGHTVS
+3267 
-3275 DDWTPAQD
+3275 
-3283 FETVMTPEIQGY
+3283 
-3295 TPDHASVANTGI
+3295 
-3307 AHDHSAIVETVT
+3307 
-3319 YNPDAQKAVVKYIDD
+3319 
-3334 TTGEQ
+3334 
-3339 LEAKDLAGVS
+3339 
-3349 DQSTGYTTKE
+3349 
-3359 TIDGYINQH
+3359 
-3368 YVLVSDGTHG
+3368 
-3378 ETVVFDHDDDADQSY
+3378 
-3393 EVHLK
+3393 
-3398 HGTEPANESRIKKI
+3398 KKI
-3412 TVHYQYAD
+3412 
-3420 GLARSGKAA
+3420 
-3429 DDQTATN
+3429 
-3436 LTFKRTGTHDLVTDK
+3436 
-3451 IAWNAWNH
+3451 
-3459 ADQTFSAI
+3459 
-3467 DSPAIQGYTP
+3467 
-3477 DRTVVD
+3477 
-3483 NVKVNPDSHDLTE
+3483 
-3496 VTVTYTA
+3496 
-3503 DAQKLTVNFIDDT
+3503 
-3516 TGKTLKTIDKIGH
+3516 
-3529 SDESADYDTKSDIQ
+3529 
-3543 DFISK
+3543 
-3548 HYDLISD
+3548 
-3555 QTNGENLVFDHD
+3555 
-3567 DNINQHY
+3567 
-3574 EVHLSHHT
+3574 
-3582 HQINEQHTIT
+3582 
-3592 ETVHYQYADGLARTG
+3592 
-3607 KAADDF
+3607 
-3613 NANALTFSR
+3613 
-3622 DGFND
+3622 
-3627 EVTEVDHWDAWTPSD
+3627 
-3642 QQTFV
+3642 
-3647 AVPSPVIEGYTPD
+3647 
-3660 QSKIGV
+3660 
-3666 INVVPTSQ
+3666 
-3674 SIEKTVTYTAD
+3674 
-3685 AQKLT
+3685 
-3690 VNFIDDTTGKTLKTV
+3690 
-3705 NKTGYSDESAD
+3705 
-3716 YDTKSDIQDLIS
+3716 
-3728 KHYDLVSD
+3728 
-3736 QTNGKR
+3736 
-3742 LVFDHDDN
+3742 
-3750 IDQHYEVHLSHHTH
+3750 
-3764 PINEQHTITETVHY
+3764 
-3778 QYADGLARS
+3778 
-3787 GKAADDFNALP
+3787 
-3798 LSFSRDGFNDEVTG
+3798 
-3812 VDHWNAWTPADQ
+3812 
-3824 QTFTAVQSPVIEGYT
+3824 
-3839 PDKAV
+3839 
-3844 VPSKTVTFDTEDYT
+3844 
-3858 ETVVYKANEQ
+3858 
-3868 KGKVVYV
+3868 
-3875 DDDKDGQEVKQGSI
+3875 
-3889 SGKTGETVKVTPE
+3889 
-3902 VPENYEEVGGNP
+3902 
-3914 KDYTFPENGT
+3914 
-3924 DESNVVTIHLKH
+3924 
-3936 KHEAVTRDNT
+3936 TRDNT

-3960 LDTVKQSLTFTQPGD
+3960 LDAVKQSLVFTRTGD
-3975 KDLVTNQKIWNTDVP
+3975 KDLVTNQEILNTDVP

-3998 TPAKVGYTPDKAVV
+3998 TPEKVGYTPDKAVV

-4044 DKGGQEVKQ
+4044 DNGGQKVKQ

-4080 PTDYTFPE
+4080 PTDYTFPD
-4088 DGTDESNI
+4088 DGTDESNV

-4106 TVTRDNTVTRTIE
+4106 TVTRDNVVTRTIE
-4119 YRDEKG
+4119 YRDESGK
-4125 NLLGTKSQSLTFTQ
+4125 LLDAVKQSLVFTRT
-4139 PGDKDLVTD
+4139 GDKDLVTN
-4148 QVIWSTDVPSQSF
+4148 QEILNTDVPSQSF

-4166 PEKAGYTPDKASVPA
+4166 PEKAGYTPDKISVPA

-4211 MGNKLADTGTVS
+4211 MGNKLVDTETIS

-4250 GIFGKTLEITFV
+4250 GIFGKTLEVTFV

-4276 IDKNDNNGK
+4276 VDKNDNNGK

-4290 AKTKKSNDFK
+4290 TKKSNDFK

-4309 NTKVSSQTLPQTGDK
+4309 NTKVSSQKLPQTGDQ

-4343 GFKRQNK
+4343 GFKRKNK
-4350 HDN
+4350 RDN

>member
-40 IAFDNHTV
+40 IVFDNHTV
-48 SANTTDTVQESESI
+48 SANTTDAVQESEST
-62 NSSATSIRKK
+62 NSSATSIQKK
-72 TLTLKTNTTSISDI
+72 ALTLKTSATSTSDVSTT
-86 STADTT
+86 DTT
-92 SASSSTT
+92 STSSSTT
-99 NNAISNETNT
+99 NNATSNETNT
-109 TSTVT
+109 TSTAT
-114 STAATSTSEESTS
+114 STATTSTSEKSTS
-127 NQNNQVANST
+127 NKNNQVSNYT
-137 TVEPTNNAT
+137 TVE
-146 MNSTDNLEK
+146 LE
-155 NRVAPSMQNGTRQTT
+155 
-170 IPTHTATSSTDVNG
+170 
-184 FILLINR
+184 
-191 TTVEPTNNA
+191 NNA

-267 QPGDIYTIKVPVTSL
+267 QPGDIYTIKVPVTSF
-282 GINDSAFTPEK
+282 GIDDSAYTPER
-293 LGGRAEVVN
+293 LGGQAEVVK

-327 GLRIVVPDGNNYAGQ
+327 GLRIVVPDGNNYTGQ

-430 TSNKVNNA
+430 GSNKVNNT

-597 ISYKNSLHIDAAFP
+597 ISYTNSLHIDAAFP

-743 YYALSIDQKVQ
+743 YHTLSIDQKVQ

-763 GAWRYQDHTMYNP
+763 GAWRYQTKTMYNP
-776 KNTNPNYYGKFDTH
+776 KNTDPNYYGKFDTH

-821 GVQLKTTDDSGKVVV
+821 GVQIKTKDDNGKVVV

-895 LINYNTKYTNSNV
+895 LINYNTKYTSSNV
-908 TDLVNQYTGNVMTSN
+908 TDLVNQYTGNVMTSS

-937 NFVVDKQII
+937 YFVVDKQII

-993 LLINLPQKSDGAS
+993 LLIDLPQKSDGAS
-1006 SYDVHLSGPIVYDK
+1006 SYDVHLSGPVVYDK
-1020 SYGNLSDDAYTI
+1020 SYGNLSENAYTI
-1032 LYSTNTQNLP
+1032 LYSTNTQDLP
-1042 SSSVKGTQTSLEGY
+1042 NSSVKGTQINLEGY
-1056 VPADQVTDWSQI
+1056 IPADQVTDWSQI

-1074 FNESIPSQDYVG
+1074 FNETIPSQDYVG

-1106 IKAALTGDNFSPF
+1106 IKVALTGDNFSPF

-1132 TVTARLHYQDEN
+1132 TVTARLHYRDEN

-1197 KDDVNNAAKFNS
+1197 KDDVNNAAKFDS
-1209 LVKYYFDGDIVQFE
+1209 LVRYYFDGDIVQFE

-1294 DKTGEALTVD
+1294 DETGEALTVD

-1319 LPGYTANGLDVT
+1319 LPGYTANGLDIT
-1331 NAQSNT
+1331 NAKSNT

-1370 RMYNMTQKKWIA
+1370 RMYNTTQKKWIA
-1382 DNPIPFMTG
+1382 DNPIPFMNG
-1391 KTDDTVTGGIDA
+1391 KTDDVIDGGIEA
-1403 FDKKIHDFLI
+1403 LTKKVHDFLV
-1413 PSAYILNRVN
+1413 PNAYILNRVN
-1423 YYDATTGN
+1423 YYDVTTGN

-1452 FSSDNS
+1452 FNSDNS

-1469 ISCSAENKVVTR
+1469 ISYSAENKVVTR

-1489 ENNALINTANA
+1489 ENNALINAANA

-1508 DTTTDTITFT
+1508 DITTDKITFT
-1518 RYKVIDQ
+1518 RYKVIDK
-1525 VTENFLGYYKPSQME
+1525 VTGDVLGYYKPSQME
-1540 SVNGK
+1540 SVNGE

-1622 EHVFYKHQWVNINP
+1622 EYVFYKHQWANINP

-1656 PKNSYDSEDS
+1656 PKNSYDSKDS
-1666 ISTVNRIIHY
+1666 ISTVKRIIHY

-1747 TAVTSPKIDN
+1747 TEVTSPEIDN

-1772 QDKTSDIYVI
+1772 QDKTLDVYVI

-1845 DKYYDSSKLQTWT
+1845 DKYYDSSKSQTWT

-1863 KKVEITANNPH
+1863 KKVVITADDPH
-1874 SSDENLTID
+1874 SSDENLTTPD

-1902 SREIDFKYNQGVYR
+1902 SREVDFKYNQGVYR

-1965 YSDWVAKDGGSGDFA
+1965 YSNWVAKDGGGGDFA

-2025 TIEIVFVDGDG
+2025 TIKIVFVDGDG

-2047 KTGETVPITDG
+2047 KTGETVPVTDG

-2084 ITLTPDGMPE
+2084 ITLTPDGTPE

-2113 ANTGEN
+2113 ANTGHN
-2119 PDNSIRPYPAGVDK
+2119 PDNPIRPYPAGVGK

-2170 LNGHV
+2170 LNGNV

-2186 TFESVQAED
+2186 TFEAVQAED
-2195 VVATPSG
+2195 IVATPSG

-2235 VLRIVDKDVTVNGK
+2235 VLRIVDNDTTINGE

-2280 KNYQVRSNNF
+2280 KNYQVENNF
-2290 DKETKYQADDTNN
+2290 NKETKYQADDANN
-2303 KFTIEL
+2303 KFVIHL
-2309 IHKKIIVGGGEA
+2309 SHKKIVVGGGLS

-2326 SYFYVDSEG
+2326 SYIYVDS
-2335 NKHPIADNYI
+2335 NNDKHSIADDYI
-2345 TDVGSRVVF
+2345 TDVGSRVTF
-2354 TQTGMLD
+2354 TQTGTLD
-2361 LVTGEYTWNHDWKIE
+2361 LVTGKYVWNHDWKVE
-2376 NNKFDTVA
+2376 NNKFDTVS
-2384 SPNIQGYVIRQG
+2384 SPEIQGYVIRQG
-2396 MEEVPAQTVAIS
+2396 MEEIPAQVVSIS
-2408 EDGTITIKDDKLGGK
+2408 ENGAITVNDDKLGGK
-2423 ISRVSSDGS
+2423 ISKISDDGS

-2457 DDLDGKTVGT
+2457 DDLAGKVVGSIR
-2467 VQEITGKTFES
+2467 EITGKTFES
-2478 VETNITNP
+2478 VKTNITNP

-2491 EIVNEDQIPNE
+2491 EIVNENQIPNE
-2502 IVFGTNGYPAITVHL
+2502 IVFGTHGYPAIT
-2517 KHGTHPIDEHHTI
+2517 
-2530 TQTVHYIA
+2530 
-2538 TDHAGVPDDHTVSVQ
+2538 
-2553 FDRDGYNDEVTGDDH
+2553 
-2568 WNAWKQG
+2568 
-2575 STQTFAEVPTPKK
+2575 
-2588 AGYTPDKPSVPATVV
+2588 
-2603 HPLDHNQTIDVTYT
+2603 
-2617 PDTQKVIVTFI
+2617 
-2628 DDTDNGKALK
+2628 
-2638 TITKTGPTNS
+2638 
-2648 KAGYTTVDDINMYKG
+2648 
-2663 QHYVLVSDQ
+2663 
-2672 THGQSITFDTD
+2672 
-2683 TNADQRYEVHL
+2683 
-2694 KHGTHPIN
+2694 
-2702 DHRTITETVHYK
+2702 
-2714 MTDGTTAPA
+2714 
-2723 DYTAKIEF
+2723 
-2731 SRDGFNDEVTSSDH
+2731 
-2745 WNAWTPSA
+2745 
-2753 THQFD
+2753 
-2758 AVHSPEVKG
+2758 
-2767 YTPNTDQINAV
+2767 
-2778 TVNPDSQSIERT
+2778 
-2790 VTYTP
+2790 
-2795 DAQKLDVTFID
+2795 
-2806 DTTGETLKTVV
+2806 
-2817 KNGVTNADANYS
+2817 
-2829 TKSDIQNYESQHYIL
+2829 
-2844 VSDSSNGAEL
+2844 
-2854 VFDNDD
+2854 
-2860 AVDQHYE
+2860 
-2867 VHLKHATH
+2867 
-2875 VINEH
+2875 
-2880 HAINETVHYT
+2880 
-2890 VADGSKVPADHT
+2890 
-2902 ANVQFDR
+2902 
-2909 DGFNDEVTGTDHWN
+2909 
-2923 AWRQGATQTFAGV
+2923 
-2936 LTPVKKGY
+2936 
-2944 TPDIQLV
+2944 
-2951 DAITVNPT
+2951 
-2959 DQDIK
+2959 
-2964 RTVTYTPDAQKLDV
+2964 
-2978 TFIDDTTGEALKTV
+2978 
-2992 VKNGVTNADANY
+2992 
-3004 STKSDIQNYESQHYV
+3004 
-3019 LVSDSSNGAELVFDN
+3019 
-3034 DDAVDQHYEVHLKHA
+3034 
-3049 THAID
+3049 
-3054 EHHVINE
+3054 
-3061 TVHYKMS
+3061 
-3068 DGTKAPDY
+3068 
-3076 YQAEALS
+3076 
-3083 FSRDGFNDEVT
+3083 
-3094 GIDHWNAWAPKAEQ
+3094 
-3108 TFGKVVSP
+3108 
-3116 LVAGYTPDIDQI
+3116 
-3128 NTQTVKPTDH
+3128 
-3138 DLEFTVTYTPN
+3138 
-3149 VQIAHVKYIDDTDH
+3149 
-3163 KVLTQDDLNGRTG
+3163 
-3176 ETSGYHTTDRITE
+3176 
-3189 FKGQHYVFVSDNYP
+3189 
-3203 ATGMT
+3203 
-3208 FDNNDRFDQIYEVH
+3208 
-3222 FKHGTRTDEQDVQVP
+3222 
-3237 RTIKYIYQ
+3237 
-3245 NGQQAQPD
+3245 
-3253 HSDALKFHEIKVVD
+3253 
-3267 LVDGHTVS
+3267 
-3275 DDWTPAQD
+3275 
-3283 FETVMTPEIQGY
+3283 
-3295 TPDHASVANTGI
+3295 
-3307 AHDHSAIVETVT
+3307 
-3319 YNPDAQKAVVKYIDD
+3319 
-3334 TTGEQ
+3334 
-3339 LEAKDLAGVS
+3339 
-3349 DQSTGYTTKE
+3349 
-3359 TIDGYINQH
+3359 
-3368 YVLVSDGTHG
+3368 
-3378 ETVVFDHDDDADQSY
+3378 
-3393 EVHLK
+3393 
-3398 HGTEPANESRIKKI
+3398 
-3412 TVHYQYAD
+3412 
-3420 GLARSGKAA
+3420 
-3429 DDQTATN
+3429 
-3436 LTFKRTGTHDLVTDK
+3436 
-3451 IAWNAWNH
+3451 
-3459 ADQTFSAI
+3459 
-3467 DSPAIQGYTP
+3467 
-3477 DRTVVD
+3477 
-3483 NVKVNPDSHDLTE
+3483 
-3496 VTVTYTA
+3496 
-3503 DAQKLTVNFIDDT
+3503 
-3516 TGKTLKTIDKIGH
+3516 
-3529 SDESADYDTKSDIQ
+3529 
-3543 DFISK
+3543 
-3548 HYDLISD
+3548 
-3555 QTNGENLVFDHD
+3555 
-3567 DNINQHY
+3567 
-3574 EVHLSHHT
+3574 
-3582 HQINEQHTIT
+3582 
-3592 ETVHYQYADGLARTG
+3592 
-3607 KAADDF
+3607 
-3613 NANALTFSR
+3613 
-3622 DGFND
+3622 
-3627 EVTEVDHWDAWTPSD
+3627 
-3642 QQTFV
+3642 
-3647 AVPSPVIEGYTPD
+3647 
-3660 QSKIGV
+3660 
-3666 INVVPTSQ
+3666 
-3674 SIEKTVTYTAD
+3674 
-3685 AQKLT
+3685 
-3690 VNFIDDTTGKTLKTV
+3690 
-3705 NKTGYSDESAD
+3705 
-3716 YDTKSDIQDLIS
+3716 
-3728 KHYDLVSD
+3728 
-3736 QTNGKR
+3736 
-3742 LVFDHDDN
+3742 
-3750 IDQHYEVHLSHHTH
+3750 
-3764 PINEQHTITETVHY
+3764 
-3778 QYADGLARS
+3778 
-3787 GKAADDFNALP
+3787 
-3798 LSFSRDGFNDEVTG
+3798 
-3812 VDHWNAWTPADQ
+3812 
-3824 QTFTAVQSPVIEGYT
+3824 
-3839 PDKAV
+3839 
-3844 VPSKTVTFDTEDYT
+3844 
-3858 ETVVYKANEQ
+3858 
-3868 KGKVVYV
+3868 
-3875 DDDKDGQEVKQGSI
+3875 
-3889 SGKTGETVKVTPE
+3889 
-3902 VPENYEEVGGNP
+3902 
-3914 KDYTFPENGT
+3914 
-3924 DESNVVTIHLKH
+3924 
-3936 KHEAVTRDNT
+3936 
-3946 VTRTIE
+3946 
-3952 YRDESGKL
+3952 
-3960 LDTVKQSLTFTQPGD
+3960 
-3975 KDLVTNQKIWNTDVP
+3975 
-3990 SQSFDEVK
+3990 
-3998 TPAKVGYTPDKAVV
+3998 
-4012 PSETVT
+4012 
-4018 FDTKDYTET
+4018 
-4027 VVYKAN
+4027 
-4033 EQTGRVVYVDD
+4033 
-4044 DKGGQEVKQ
+4044 
-4053 GSISGKTGETVKV
+4053 
-4066 TPEVPENYEEVAGN
+4066 
-4080 PTDYTFPE
+4080 
-4088 DGTDESNI
+4088 
-4096 VTIHLKHKHE
+4096 
-4106 TVTRDNTVTRTIE
+4106 
-4119 YRDEKG
+4119 
-4125 NLLGTKSQSLTFTQ
+4125 
-4139 PGDKDLVTD
+4139 
-4148 QVIWSTDVPSQSF
+4148 
-4161 DEVKT
+4161 
-4166 PEKAGYTPDKASVPA
+4166 
-4181 KEVTIN
+4181 
-4187 DSNTTEVVIY
+4187 
-4197 KANIVNVVINYEDN
+4197 
-4211 MGNKLADTGTVS
+4211 
-4223 GKEGNEFT
+4223 
-4231 TQALEIAG
+4231 
-4239 YHLISESKLVH
+4239 
-4250 GIFGKTLEITFV
+4250 
-4262 YEKNSTDSTKNTNQ
+4262 
-4276 IDKNDNNGK
+4276 
-4285 ESKVE
+4285 
-4290 AKTKKSNDFK
+4290 
-4300 NTINSKDKV
+4300 
-4309 NTKVSSQTLPQTGDK
+4309 
-4324 KDNTASLVGLILM
+4324 
-4337 SLAGLF
+4337 
-4343 GFKRQNK
+4343 
-4350 HDN
+4350 

>member
-48 SANTTDTVQESESI
+48 SANTTDAVQESEST
-62 NSSATSIRKK
+62 NSSATSIQKK
-72 TLTLKTNTTSISDI
+72 ALTLKTSATPTSDV

-92 SASSSTT
+92 STSSSTT
-99 NNAISNETNT
+99 NNATNNEA
-109 TSTVT
+109 SAT
-114 STAATSTSEESTS
+114 STATSTATTSTSEESTS
-127 NQNNQVANST
+127 NQNNQVSNYT
-137 TVEPTNNAT
+137 TVE
-146 MNSTDNLEK
+146 LE
-155 NRVAPSMQNGTRQTT
+155 
-170 IPTHTATSSTDVNG
+170 
-184 FILLINR
+184 
-191 TTVEPTNNA
+191 NNA

-597 ISYKNSLHIDAAFP
+597 ISYTNSLHIDAAFP
-611 DGLDVTGVKTPG
+611 DGLDVTGIKTPG

-657 LVPTGEYILKVD
+657 LAPTGEYILKVD

-683 GGAVDNII
+683 GDAVDNII

-729 TKLAVF
+729 TKLVVF

-743 YYALSIDQKVQ
+743 YYTLSIDQKVQ

-1622 EHVFYKHQWVNINP
+1622 EHVFYKHQWANINP

-1772 QDKTSDIYVI
+1772 HDKTLDVYVI

-1845 DKYYDSSKLQTWT
+1845 DKYYDSSKSQIWT

-1863 KKVEITANNPH
+1863 KKVVITADDPH
-1874 SSDENLTID
+1874 SSDEKLTIPD

-2195 VVATPSG
+2195 IVATPSG

-2235 VLRIVDKDVTVNGK
+2235 VLRIVDKDVTVNGE

-2280 KNYQVRSNNF
+2280 KNYQVENNF
-2290 DKETKYQADDTNN
+2290 NKETKYQADDTNN
-2303 KFTIEL
+2303 EFIIYL
-2309 IHKKIIVGGGEA
+2309 SHKKIIVGGGVA

-2335 NKHPIADNYI
+2335 NKHPIADDYI

-2457 DDLDGKTVGT
+2457 DDLAGKVVGSIR
-2467 VQEITGKTFES
+2467 EITGKTFET
-2478 VETNITNP
+2478 VKTNITNP

-2603 HPLDHNQTIDVTYT
+2603 HPFDHNQTIDVTYT

-2923 AWRQGATQTFAGV
+2923 AWRQGDTQTFAGV

-3237 RTIKYIYQ
+3237 RTIKYVYQ
-3245 NGQQAQPD
+3245 NSQQAQPD
-3253 HSDALKFHEIKVVD
+3253 HSDALKFHETKVVD

-3592 ETVHYQYADGLARTG
+3592 ETVHYQYADGLAR
-3607 KAADDF
+3607 
-3613 NANALTFSR
+3613 
-3622 DGFND
+3622 
-3627 EVTEVDHWDAWTPSD
+3627 
-3642 QQTFV
+3642 
-3647 AVPSPVIEGYTPD
+3647 
-3660 QSKIGV
+3660 
-3666 INVVPTSQ
+3666 
-3674 SIEKTVTYTAD
+3674 
-3685 AQKLT
+3685 
-3690 VNFIDDTTGKTLKTV
+3690 
-3705 NKTGYSDESAD
+3705 
-3716 YDTKSDIQDLIS
+3716 
-3728 KHYDLVSD
+3728 
-3736 QTNGKR
+3736 
-3742 LVFDHDDN
+3742 
-3750 IDQHYEVHLSHHTH
+3750 
-3764 PINEQHTITETVHY
+3764 
-3778 QYADGLARS
+3778 S
-3787 GKAADDFNALP
+3787 GKAVDDFNALP

-3824 QTFTAVQSPVIEGYT
+3824 QTFTAVQSPVI
-3839 PDKAV
+3839 
-3844 VPSKTVTFDTEDYT
+3844 
-3858 ETVVYKANEQ
+3858 
-3868 KGKVVYV
+3868 
-3875 DDDKDGQEVKQGSI
+3875 
-3889 SGKTGETVKVTPE
+3889 
-3902 VPENYEEVGGNP
+3902 
-3914 KDYTFPENGT
+3914 
-3924 DESNVVTIHLKH
+3924 
-3936 KHEAVTRDNT
+3936 
-3946 VTRTIE
+3946 
-3952 YRDESGKL
+3952 
-3960 LDTVKQSLTFTQPGD
+3960 
-3975 KDLVTNQKIWNTDVP
+3975 
-3990 SQSFDEVK
+3990 
-3998 TPAKVGYTPDKAVV
+3998 
-4012 PSETVT
+4012 
-4018 FDTKDYTET
+4018 
-4027 VVYKAN
+4027 
-4033 EQTGRVVYVDD
+4033 
-4044 DKGGQEVKQ
+4044 
-4053 GSISGKTGETVKV
+4053 
-4066 TPEVPENYEEVAGN
+4066 
-4080 PTDYTFPE
+4080 
-4088 DGTDESNI
+4088 
-4096 VTIHLKHKHE
+4096 
-4106 TVTRDNTVTRTIE
+4106 
-4119 YRDEKG
+4119 
-4125 NLLGTKSQSLTFTQ
+4125 
-4139 PGDKDLVTD
+4139 
-4148 QVIWSTDVPSQSF
+4148 
-4161 DEVKT
+4161 
-4166 PEKAGYTPDKASVPA
+4166 
-4181 KEVTIN
+4181 
-4187 DSNTTEVVIY
+4187 
-4197 KANIVNVVINYEDN
+4197 
-4211 MGNKLADTGTVS
+4211 
-4223 GKEGNEFT
+4223 
-4231 TQALEIAG
+4231 
-4239 YHLISESKLVH
+4239 
-4250 GIFGKTLEITFV
+4250 
-4262 YEKNSTDSTKNTNQ
+4262 
-4276 IDKNDNNGK
+4276 
-4285 ESKVE
+4285 
-4290 AKTKKSNDFK
+4290 
-4300 NTINSKDKV
+4300 
-4309 NTKVSSQTLPQTGDK
+4309 
-4324 KDNTASLVGLILM
+4324 
-4337 SLAGLF
+4337 
-4343 GFKRQNK
+4343 
-4350 HDN
+4350 

>member
-40 IAFDNHTV
+40 IVFDNHTV
-48 SANTTDTVQESESI
+48 SANTTDAVQESEST
-62 NSSATSIRKK
+62 NSSATSIQKK
-72 TLTLKTNTTSISDI
+72 ALTLKTSATSTSDVSTT
-86 STADTT
+86 DTT
-92 SASSSTT
+92 STSSSTT
-99 NNAISNETNT
+99 NNATSNETNT
-109 TSTVT
+109 TSTAT
-114 STAATSTSEESTS
+114 STATTSTSEESTS
-127 NQNNQVANST
+127 NKNNQVSNYT
-137 TVEPTNNAT
+137 TVE
-146 MNSTDNLEK
+146 LE
-155 NRVAPSMQNGTRQTT
+155 
-170 IPTHTATSSTDVNG
+170 
-184 FILLINR
+184 
-191 TTVEPTNNA
+191 NNA

-504 VGKFIQTIEPFGKR
+504 VGKFTQTIEPFGKG

-531 IRTTDGEK
+531 IRTTNGEK

-573 TAKQFTQSQPTRV
+573 IAKQFTQSQPTRV

-597 ISYKNSLHIDAAFP
+597 ISYTNSLHIEAAFP

-631 TTSYAYNIETKS
+631 TTSYAYTIQTKS
-643 GKILSGVVNAGETI
+643 GKLLSGVVNAGETI
-657 LVPTGEYILKVD
+657 LAPTGEYILKVD

-683 GGAVDNII
+683 GDAVGNII

-743 YYALSIDQKVQ
+743 YYTRSIGQKVQ

-763 GAWRYQDHTMYNP
+763 GAWRYQTKTMYNP
-776 KNTNPNYYGKFDTH
+776 KNTDPNYYGKLDTH
-790 WYGTGYT
+790 RSGTGYT

-851 FDYTGTGYSLYTRNE
+851 FDYTGTGYSLYTQNQ

-930 LNTIYGN
+930 LNTVYEN
-937 NFVVDKQII
+937 YFVVDKQII

-993 LLINLPQKSDGAS
+993 LLIDLPQKSDGAS
-1006 SYDVHLSGPIVYDK
+1006 SYDVHLSGPVVYDK
-1020 SYGNLSDDAYTI
+1020 SYGNLSENAYTI

-1197 KDDVNNAAKFNS
+1197 KDDVNNAAKFDS
-1209 LVKYYFDGDIVQFE
+1209 LVRYYFDGDIVQFE

-1294 DKTGEALTVD
+1294 DETGEALTVD

-1319 LPGYTANGLDVT
+1319 LPGYTANGLDIT
-1331 NAQSNT
+1331 NAKSNT

-1370 RMYNMTQKKWIA
+1370 RMYNTTQKKWIA

-1391 KTDDTVTGGIDA
+1391 KTDDTVNGGIDA
-1403 FDKKIHDFLI
+1403 FDKKIHDFLV

-1423 YYDATTGN
+1423 YYDVITGN

-1452 FSSDNS
+1452 FNSDNS

-1469 ISCSAENKVVTR
+1469 ISYSAENKVVTR

-1489 ENNALINTANA
+1489 ENNALINAANA

-1518 RYKVIDQ
+1518 RYKVIDK
-1525 VTENFLGYYKPSQME
+1525 VTGDVLGYYKPSQME
-1540 SVNGK
+1540 SVNGE

-1622 EHVFYKHQWVNINP
+1622 EHVFYKHQWANINP

-1656 PKNSYDSEDS
+1656 PKNSYDLEDS
-1666 ISTVNRIIHY
+1666 ISTVKRIIHY

-1747 TAVTSPKIDN
+1747 TEVTSPKIDN

-1772 QDKTSDIYVI
+1772 QDKTLDVYVI

-1804 FAKTLNGSHGDKI
+1804 FAKILNGSHGDKI

-1845 DKYYDSSKLQTWT
+1845 DKYYDSSKSQTWT

-1863 KKVEITANNPH
+1863 KKVVIKADDPH
-1874 SSDENLTID
+1874 SSDENLTTPD

-1891 GISEQDLNTTV
+1891 GISEQDLNTTI

-1916 NGTDVSGQQAVD
+1916 NGTDVSGQPAVD

-1965 YSDWVAKDGGSGDFA
+1965 YSNWVAKDGGSGDFA

-2195 VVATPSG
+2195 IVATPSG

-2235 VLRIVDKDVTVNGK
+2235 VLRIVDNDTTINGE

-2259 GKYGTIINFADLDN
+2259 GKYGTIINFADLDS

-2280 KNYQVRSNNF
+2280 KNYQVENNF
-2290 DKETKYQADDTNN
+2290 NKETKYQADDTNN
-2303 KFTIEL
+2303 EFTIEL
-2309 IHKKIIVGGGEA
+2309 IHKKIIAGGGVA

-2326 SYFYVDSEG
+2326 SYFYIDDEG
-2335 NKHPIADNYI
+2335 NKHPIADDYI
-2345 TDVGSRVVF
+2345 TDVGSRVAF

-2361 LVTGEYTWNHDWKIE
+2361 LVTGKYTWNHDWKIE

-2457 DDLDGKTVGT
+2457 DDLAGKIVGT

-2502 IVFGTNGYPAITVHL
+2502 IVFGTKGYPAITVHL
-2517 KHGTHPIDEHHTI
+2517 KH
-2530 TQTVHYIA
+2530 
-2538 TDHAGVPDDHTVSVQ
+2538 
-2553 FDRDGYNDEVTGDDH
+2553 
-2568 WNAWKQG
+2568 
-2575 STQTFAEVPTPKK
+2575 
-2588 AGYTPDKPSVPATVV
+2588 
-2603 HPLDHNQTIDVTYT
+2603 
-2617 PDTQKVIVTFI
+2617 
-2628 DDTDNGKALK
+2628 
-2638 TITKTGPTNS
+2638 
-2648 KAGYTTVDDINMYKG
+2648 
-2663 QHYVLVSDQ
+2663 
-2672 THGQSITFDTD
+2672 
-2683 TNADQRYEVHL
+2683 
-2694 KHGTHPIN
+2694 
-2702 DHRTITETVHYK
+2702 
-2714 MTDGTTAPA
+2714 
-2723 DYTAKIEF
+2723 
-2731 SRDGFNDEVTSSDH
+2731 
-2745 WNAWTPSA
+2745 
-2753 THQFD
+2753 
-2758 AVHSPEVKG
+2758 
-2767 YTPNTDQINAV
+2767 
-2778 TVNPDSQSIERT
+2778 
-2790 VTYTP
+2790 
-2795 DAQKLDVTFID
+2795 
-2806 DTTGETLKTVV
+2806 
-2817 KNGVTNADANYS
+2817 
-2829 TKSDIQNYESQHYIL
+2829 
-2844 VSDSSNGAEL
+2844 
-2854 VFDNDD
+2854 
-2860 AVDQHYE
+2860 
-2867 VHLKHATH
+2867 
-2875 VINEH
+2875 
-2880 HAINETVHYT
+2880 
-2890 VADGSKVPADHT
+2890 
-2902 ANVQFDR
+2902 
-2909 DGFNDEVTGTDHWN
+2909 
-2923 AWRQGATQTFAGV
+2923 
-2936 LTPVKKGY
+2936 
-2944 TPDIQLV
+2944 
-2951 DAITVNPT
+2951 
-2959 DQDIK
+2959 
-2964 RTVTYTPDAQKLDV
+2964 
-2978 TFIDDTTGEALKTV
+2978 
-2992 VKNGVTNADANY
+2992 
-3004 STKSDIQNYESQHYV
+3004 
-3019 LVSDSSNGAELVFDN
+3019 
-3034 DDAVDQHYEVHLKHA
+3034 
-3049 THAID
+3049 
-3054 EHHVINE
+3054 
-3061 TVHYKMS
+3061 
-3068 DGTKAPDY
+3068 
-3076 YQAEALS
+3076 
-3083 FSRDGFNDEVT
+3083 
-3094 GIDHWNAWAPKAEQ
+3094 
-3108 TFGKVVSP
+3108 
-3116 LVAGYTPDIDQI
+3116 
-3128 NTQTVKPTDH
+3128 
-3138 DLEFTVTYTPN
+3138 
-3149 VQIAHVKYIDDTDH
+3149 
-3163 KVLTQDDLNGRTG
+3163 
-3176 ETSGYHTTDRITE
+3176 
-3189 FKGQHYVFVSDNYP
+3189 
-3203 ATGMT
+3203 
-3208 FDNNDRFDQIYEVH
+3208 
-3222 FKHGTRTDEQDVQVP
+3222 
-3237 RTIKYIYQ
+3237 
-3245 NGQQAQPD
+3245 
-3253 HSDALKFHEIKVVD
+3253 
-3267 LVDGHTVS
+3267 
-3275 DDWTPAQD
+3275 
-3283 FETVMTPEIQGY
+3283 
-3295 TPDHASVANTGI
+3295 
-3307 AHDHSAIVETVT
+3307 
-3319 YNPDAQKAVVKYIDD
+3319 
-3334 TTGEQ
+3334 
-3339 LEAKDLAGVS
+3339 
-3349 DQSTGYTTKE
+3349 
-3359 TIDGYINQH
+3359 
-3368 YVLVSDGTHG
+3368 
-3378 ETVVFDHDDDADQSY
+3378 
-3393 EVHLK
+3393 
-3398 HGTEPANESRIKKI
+3398 
-3412 TVHYQYAD
+3412 
-3420 GLARSGKAA
+3420 
-3429 DDQTATN
+3429 
-3436 LTFKRTGTHDLVTDK
+3436 
-3451 IAWNAWNH
+3451 
-3459 ADQTFSAI
+3459 
-3467 DSPAIQGYTP
+3467 
-3477 DRTVVD
+3477 
-3483 NVKVNPDSHDLTE
+3483 
-3496 VTVTYTA
+3496 
-3503 DAQKLTVNFIDDT
+3503 
-3516 TGKTLKTIDKIGH
+3516 
-3529 SDESADYDTKSDIQ
+3529 
-3543 DFISK
+3543 
-3548 HYDLISD
+3548 
-3555 QTNGENLVFDHD
+3555 
-3567 DNINQHY
+3567 
-3574 EVHLSHHT
+3574 
-3582 HQINEQHTIT
+3582 
-3592 ETVHYQYADGLARTG
+3592 
-3607 KAADDF
+3607 
-3613 NANALTFSR
+3613 
-3622 DGFND
+3622 
-3627 EVTEVDHWDAWTPSD
+3627 
-3642 QQTFV
+3642 
-3647 AVPSPVIEGYTPD
+3647 
-3660 QSKIGV
+3660 
-3666 INVVPTSQ
+3666 
-3674 SIEKTVTYTAD
+3674 
-3685 AQKLT
+3685 
-3690 VNFIDDTTGKTLKTV
+3690 
-3705 NKTGYSDESAD
+3705 
-3716 YDTKSDIQDLIS
+3716 
-3728 KHYDLVSD
+3728 
-3736 QTNGKR
+3736 
-3742 LVFDHDDN
+3742 
-3750 IDQHYEVHLSHHTH
+3750 
-3764 PINEQHTITETVHY
+3764 
-3778 QYADGLARS
+3778 
-3787 GKAADDFNALP
+3787 
-3798 LSFSRDGFNDEVTG
+3798 
-3812 VDHWNAWTPADQ
+3812 
-3824 QTFTAVQSPVIEGYT
+3824 
-3839 PDKAV
+3839 
-3844 VPSKTVTFDTEDYT
+3844 
-3858 ETVVYKANEQ
+3858 
-3868 KGKVVYV
+3868 
-3875 DDDKDGQEVKQGSI
+3875 
-3889 SGKTGETVKVTPE
+3889 
-3902 VPENYEEVGGNP
+3902 
-3914 KDYTFPENGT
+3914 
-3924 DESNVVTIHLKH
+3924 
-3936 KHEAVTRDNT
+3936 KHEPVTRDNT

-3960 LDTVKQSLTFTQPGD
+3960 LDAVKQSLVFTRTGD
-3975 KDLVTNQKIWNTDVP
+3975 KDLVTNQEILNTDVP

-3998 TPAKVGYTPDKAVV
+3998 TPEKVGYTPDKAVV

-4066 TPEVPENYEEVAGN
+4066 TPEVPENYEEVGGN
-4080 PTDYTFPE
+4080 PTDYTFPD
-4088 DGTDESNI
+4088 DGTDESNV

-4106 TVTRDNTVTRTIE
+4106 AVTRDNVVTRTIE

-4125 NLLGTKSQSLTFTQ
+4125 NLLDTKSQSLTFTQ
-4139 PGDKDLVTD
+4139 PGDKDLVTN
-4148 QVIWSTDVPSQSF
+4148 QVIWSIDVPSQSF

-4166 PEKAGYTPDKASVPA
+4166 PEKAGYTPDKVSVPA

-4211 MGNKLADTGTVS
+4211 MGNKLVDTETIS

-4250 GIFGKTLEITFV
+4250 GIFGKTLEVTFV

-4276 IDKNDNNGK
+4276 VDKNDNNGK

-4290 AKTKKSNDFK
+4290 TETKKSNDFK

-4309 NTKVSSQTLPQTGDK
+4309 STEVSSQKLPQTGDQ

-4343 GFKRQNK
+4343 GFKRKNK
-4350 HDN
+4350 RDN

>member
-1 MLGRKN
+1 
-7 IKLRREKFYDK
+7 
-18 KQVYGL
+18 
-24 KKLSIGTVS
+24 
-33 VLLGMTF
+33 
-40 IAFDNHTV
+40 
-48 SANTTDTVQESESI
+48 
-62 NSSATSIRKK
+62 
-72 TLTLKTNTTSISDI
+72 
-86 STADTT
+86 
-92 SASSSTT
+92 
-99 NNAISNETNT
+99 
-109 TSTVT
+109 
-114 STAATSTSEESTS
+114 
-127 NQNNQVANST
+127 
-137 TVEPTNNAT
+137 
-146 MNSTDNLEK
+146 
-155 NRVAPSMQNGTRQTT
+155 
-170 IPTHTATSSTDVNG
+170 
-184 FILLINR
+184 
-191 TTVEPTNNA
+191 
-200 TMNSAENLDE
+200 
-210 NKATSSMQNGTRPV
+210 
-224 TIPTHTTTSSTD
+224 
-236 VNGFIL
+236 
-242 SINRTTVGND
+242 
-252 GDAGKDLNIVLTGTF
+252 
-267 QPGDIYTIKVPVTSL
+267 
-282 GINDSAFTPEK
+282 
-293 LGGRAEVVN
+293 
-302 SDEIIDGEKYK
+302 
-313 VYKVISS
+313 
-320 GSYTVTD
+320 
-327 GLRIVVPDGNNYAGQ
+327 
-342 PNVNSSNHLDPNGP
+342 
-356 IKRQI
+356 
-361 FWSYQNSDDPSKVIN
+361 
-376 NYPLE
+376 
-381 FTSTVQT
+381 
-388 SMAPTIRQ
+388 
-396 VKPDPKYVK
+396 
-405 NLRVDTRYD
+405 
-414 FEIDINQP
+414 
-422 TGVGENGY
+422 
-430 TSNKVNNA
+430 
-438 QNLGTTITV
+438 
-447 PVPGNFLLDPQASMD
+447 
-462 ASKLGSNS
+462 
-470 GVTFTQDK
+470 
-478 AGGDVIITIPAGSGS
+478 
-493 QFYQYDTGYHL
+493 
-504 VGKFIQTIEPFGKR
+504 
-518 DYSANGLITVDQK
+518 
-531 IRTTDGEK
+531 
-539 DLTAQVNNPW
+539 
-549 TVTLVGPKFTPQD
+549 
-562 GQFEVVIAGNN
+562 
-573 TAKQFTQSQPTRV
+573 
-586 VNYFGFQNSTA
+586 
-597 ISYKNSLHIDAAFP
+597 
-611 DGLDVTGVKTPG
+611 
-623 INNTMRPG
+623 
-631 TTSYAYNIETKS
+631 
-643 GKILSGVVNAGETI
+643 
-657 LVPTGEYILKVD
+657 
-669 IIPNYVEVGASTKY
+669 
-683 GGAVDNII
+683 
-691 KDNIGNR
+691 
-698 QADDPDI
+698 
-705 FEALGTLSDAM
+705 
-716 NTMAVIPPDTVLT
+716 
-729 TKLAVF
+729 
-735 SPDFNNNT
+735 
-743 YYALSIDQKVQ
+743 
-754 GLDQLKASI
+754 
-763 GAWRYQDHTMYNP
+763 
-776 KNTNPNYYGKFDTH
+776 
-790 WYGTGYT
+790 
-797 TDRIYEPIIYYVL
+797 
-810 PKYFSYSRGWD
+810 
-821 GVQLKTTDDSGKVVV
+821 
-836 PKYSTYVVDGRQVIK
+836 
-851 FDYTGTGYSLYTRNE
+851 
-866 STNQIFIM
+866 M

-895 LINYNTKYTNSNV
+895 LINYNTKYTSSNV
-908 TDLVNQYTGNVMTSN
+908 TDLVNQYTGNVMTSS

-930 LNTIYGN
+930 LNTAYEN
-937 NFVVDKQII
+937 YFVVDKQII

-1006 SYDVHLSGPIVYDK
+1006 SYDVHLSGPVVYDK

-1056 VPADQVTDWSQI
+1056 IPADQVTDWSQI
-1068 KSIIVV
+1068 KSIMVV

-1093 DPTFKEDAGKIGY
+1093 DPTFKEDAGKTGY

-1183 GYEVSGSPQLIIIN
+1183 GYEVSGLPQLIITN
-1197 KDDVNNAAKFNS
+1197 KDDINKVAKFDS

-1294 DKTGEALTVD
+1294 DETGEILTVD
-1304 SNGNFVIPGVTAIPS
+1304 SNGNIVIPGVTAIPS

-1331 NAQSNT
+1331 NAKSNT

-1370 RMYNMTQKKWIA
+1370 RMYNTTQKKWIA

-1469 ISCSAENKVVTR
+1469 ISYSAENKVVTR

-1500 NINKDTYP
+1500 NINKDTYL
-1508 DTTTDTITFT
+1508 DTTTDTIAFT

-1525 VTENFLGYYKPSQME
+1525 VTENVLGYYKPSQME

-1572 NGAYTTSAKFGDVTP
+1572 NGAYTTSAKFGDVIP

-1594 YQPAVD
+1594 YQPAID
-1600 MNGNTLTIITGRTV
+1600 MNGNTLTTIAGRTV
-1614 QVTTSNFE
+1614 QATTSDFE
-1622 EHVFYKHQWVNINP
+1622 EHVFYKHQWANINP

-1747 TAVTSPKIDN
+1747 TEVTSPKIDN

-1772 QDKTSDIYVI
+1772 QDKTLDVYVI
-1782 YVPNTTSVVVNY
+1782 YVANTTSVVVNY

-1845 DKYYDSSKLQTWT
+1845 DKYYDSSKSQIWT

-1863 KKVEITANNPH
+1863 KKVVITADDPH
-1874 SSDENLTID
+1874 SSDEKLTTPD

-1916 NGTDVSGQQAVD
+1916 NGTDVSGQPAVD

-1965 YSDWVAKDGGSGDFA
+1965 YSNWVAKDGGSGDFV

-2047 KTGETVPITDG
+2047 KTGETVPVTDG

-2084 ITLTPDGMPE
+2084 ITLTPDGTPE

-2113 ANTGEN
+2113 ANTGHN
-2119 PDNSIRPYPAGVDK
+2119 PDNPIRPYPAGVGK

-2170 LNGHV
+2170 LNGNV

-2186 TFESVQAED
+2186 TFEAVQAED
-2195 VVATPSG
+2195 IVATPSG

-2218 SEDSTFDI
+2218 SKDSTFDI
-2226 VYTPNDQHA
+2226 IYTPNDQHA
-2235 VLRIVDKDVTVNGK
+2235 TLRIVDDDTTINGK

-2303 KFTIEL
+2303 EFTIEL
-2309 IHKKIIVGGGEA
+2309 IHKKIIVGGGVA

-2326 SYFYVDSEG
+2326 SYFYIDDEG
-2335 NKHPIADNYI
+2335 NKHPIADDYI
-2345 TDVGSRVVF
+2345 TDVGSRVAF

-2361 LVTGEYTWNHDWKIE
+2361 LVTGKYTWNHDWKIE

-2457 DDLDGKTVGT
+2457 DDLAGKTVGT

-2491 EIVNEDQIPNE
+2491 EIVNGNQIPNE
-2502 IVFGTNGYPAITVHL
+2502 IVFGTKGYPAITVHL
-2517 KHGTHPIDEHHTI
+2517 KHKHEKVTRNK
-2530 TQTVHYIA
+2530 TV
-2538 TDHAGVPDDHTVSVQ
+2538 T
-2553 FDRDGYNDEVTGDDH
+2553 
-2568 WNAWKQG
+2568 
-2575 STQTFAEVPTPKK
+2575 
-2588 AGYTPDKPSVPATVV
+2588 
-2603 HPLDHNQTIDVTYT
+2603 
-2617 PDTQKVIVTFI
+2617 
-2628 DDTDNGKALK
+2628 
-2638 TITKTGPTNS
+2638 
-2648 KAGYTTVDDINMYKG
+2648 
-2663 QHYVLVSDQ
+2663 
-2672 THGQSITFDTD
+2672 
-2683 TNADQRYEVHL
+2683 
-2694 KHGTHPIN
+2694 
-2702 DHRTITETVHYK
+2702 RTIQYQ
-2714 MTDGTTAPA
+2714 
-2723 DYTAKIEF
+2723 
-2731 SRDGFNDEVTSSDH
+2731 DERGQVLK
-2745 WNAWTPSA
+2745 
-2753 THQFD
+2753 Q
-2758 AVHSPEVKG
+2758 V
-2767 YTPNTDQINAV
+2767 DQSLN
-2778 TVNPDSQSIERT
+2778 
-2790 VTYTP
+2790 
-2795 DAQKLDVTFID
+2795 F
-2806 DTTGETLKTVV
+2806 
-2817 KNGVTNADANYS
+2817 
-2829 TKSDIQNYESQHYIL
+2829 TKSGN
-2844 VSDSSNGAEL
+2844 
-2854 VFDNDD
+2854 
-2860 AVDQHYE
+2860 
-2867 VHLKHATH
+2867 K
-2875 VINEH
+2875 
-2880 HAINETVHYT
+2880 
-2890 VADGSKVPADHT
+2890 
-2902 ANVQFDR
+2902 
-2909 DGFNDEVTGTDHWN
+2909 
-2923 AWRQGATQTFAGV
+2923 
-2936 LTPVKKGY
+2936 
-2944 TPDIQLV
+2944 
-2951 DAITVNPT
+2951 
-2959 DQDIK
+2959 
-2964 RTVTYTPDAQKLDV
+2964 
-2978 TFIDDTTGEALKTV
+2978 
-2992 VKNGVTNADANY
+2992 
-3004 STKSDIQNYESQHYV
+3004 
-3019 LVSDSSNGAELVFDN
+3019 
-3034 DDAVDQHYEVHLKHA
+3034 
-3049 THAID
+3049 
-3054 EHHVINE
+3054 
-3061 TVHYKMS
+3061 
-3068 DGTKAPDY
+3068 
-3076 YQAEALS
+3076 
-3083 FSRDGFNDEVT
+3083 
-3094 GIDHWNAWAPKAEQ
+3094 
-3108 TFGKVVSP
+3108 
-3116 LVAGYTPDIDQI
+3116 
-3128 NTQTVKPTDH
+3128 
-3138 DLEFTVTYTPN
+3138 
-3149 VQIAHVKYIDDTDH
+3149 
-3163 KVLTQDDLNGRTG
+3163 
-3176 ETSGYHTTDRITE
+3176 
-3189 FKGQHYVFVSDNYP
+3189 
-3203 ATGMT
+3203 
-3208 FDNNDRFDQIYEVH
+3208 
-3222 FKHGTRTDEQDVQVP
+3222 
-3237 RTIKYIYQ
+3237 
-3245 NGQQAQPD
+3245 
-3253 HSDALKFHEIKVVD
+3253 
-3267 LVDGHTVS
+3267 
-3275 DDWTPAQD
+3275 
-3283 FETVMTPEIQGY
+3283 
-3295 TPDHASVANTGI
+3295 
-3307 AHDHSAIVETVT
+3307 
-3319 YNPDAQKAVVKYIDD
+3319 
-3334 TTGEQ
+3334 
-3339 LEAKDLAGVS
+3339 
-3349 DQSTGYTTKE
+3349 
-3359 TIDGYINQH
+3359 
-3368 YVLVSDGTHG
+3368 
-3378 ETVVFDHDDDADQSY
+3378 
-3393 EVHLK
+3393 
-3398 HGTEPANESRIKKI
+3398 
-3412 TVHYQYAD
+3412 
-3420 GLARSGKAA
+3420 
-3429 DDQTATN
+3429 
-3436 LTFKRTGTHDLVTDK
+3436 DLVTNQVS
-3451 IAWNAWNH
+3451 WN
-3459 ADQTFSAI
+3459 
-3467 DSPAIQGYTP
+3467 
-3477 DRTVVD
+3477 
-3483 NVKVNPDSHDLTE
+3483 E
-3496 VTVTYTA
+3496 VPS
-3503 DAQKLTVNFIDDT
+3503 QSF
-3516 TGKTLKTIDKIGH
+3516 
-3529 SDESADYDTKSDIQ
+3529 
-3543 DFISK
+3543 
-3548 HYDLISD
+3548 
-3555 QTNGENLVFDHD
+3555 
-3567 DNINQHY
+3567 
-3574 EVHLSHHT
+3574 
-3582 HQINEQHTIT
+3582 
-3592 ETVHYQYADGLARTG
+3592 
-3607 KAADDF
+3607 
-3613 NANALTFSR
+3613 
-3622 DGFND
+3622 D
-3627 EVTEVDHWDAWTPSD
+3627 EVKTP
-3642 QQTFV
+3642 
-3647 AVPSPVIEGYTPD
+3647 
-3660 QSKIGV
+3660 
-3666 INVVPTSQ
+3666 
-3674 SIEKTVTYTAD
+3674 EKV
-3685 AQKLT
+3685 
-3690 VNFIDDTTGKTLKTV
+3690 
-3705 NKTGYSDESAD
+3705 
-3716 YDTKSDIQDLIS
+3716 
-3728 KHYDLVSD
+3728 
-3736 QTNGKR
+3736 
-3742 LVFDHDDN
+3742 
-3750 IDQHYEVHLSHHTH
+3750 
-3764 PINEQHTITETVHY
+3764 
-3778 QYADGLARS
+3778 
-3787 GKAADDFNALP
+3787 
-3798 LSFSRDGFNDEVTG
+3798 
-3812 VDHWNAWTPADQ
+3812 
-3824 QTFTAVQSPVIEGYT
+3824 GYT

-3844 VPSKTVTFDTEDYT
+3844 VPSETVTFDTEDYT

-3868 KGKVVYV
+3868 KGK
-3875 DDDKDGQEVKQGSI
+3875 
-3889 SGKTGETVKVTPE
+3889 
-3902 VPENYEEVGGNP
+3902 
-3914 KDYTFPENGT
+3914 
-3924 DESNVVTIHLKH
+3924 
-3936 KHEAVTRDNT
+3936 
-3946 VTRTIE
+3946 
-3952 YRDESGKL
+3952 
-3960 LDTVKQSLTFTQPGD
+3960 
-3975 KDLVTNQKIWNTDVP
+3975 
-3990 SQSFDEVK
+3990 
-3998 TPAKVGYTPDKAVV
+3998 
-4012 PSETVT
+4012 
-4018 FDTKDYTET
+4018 
-4027 VVYKAN
+4027 
-4033 EQTGRVVYVDD
+4033 VVYVDD

-4066 TPEVPENYEEVAGN
+4066 TPEVPENYEEVGGN

-4088 DGTDESNI
+4088 NGTDESNV

-4106 TVTRDNTVTRTIE
+4106 KVTRNKTVTRTIQYQDERGQVLKQVDQSLNFTKSGNKDLVTNQVSWNEVPSQSFDEVKTPEKVGYTPDKAVVPSETVTFDTEDYTETVVYKANEQKGKVVYVDDDKGGQEVKQGSISGKTGETVKVTPEVPENYEEVGGNPTDYTFPENGTDESNVVTIHLKHKHEAVTRDNVVTRTIE

-4125 NLLGTKSQSLTFTQ
+4125 NLLDTKSQSLTFTQ

-4211 MGNKLADTGTVS
+4211 MENKLADTGTVS

-4276 IDKNDNNGK
+4276 VDKNDNNGK

-4290 AKTKKSNDFK
+4290 TKKSNDFK

-4309 NTKVSSQTLPQTGDK
+4309 NTKVSSQTLPQTGDQ

-4337 SLAGLF
+4337 SLASLF
-4343 GFKRQNK
+4343 GFKRKNK
-4350 HDN
+4350 RDN

>member
-1 MLGRKN
+1 M
-7 IKLRREKFYDK
+7 
-18 KQVYGL
+18 
-24 KKLSIGTVS
+24 
-33 VLLGMTF
+33 
-40 IAFDNHTV
+40 
-48 SANTTDTVQESESI
+48 
-62 NSSATSIRKK
+62 
-72 TLTLKTNTTSISDI
+72 
-86 STADTT
+86 
-92 SASSSTT
+92 
-99 NNAISNETNT
+99 
-109 TSTVT
+109 
-114 STAATSTSEESTS
+114 
-127 NQNNQVANST
+127 
-137 TVEPTNNAT
+137 
-146 MNSTDNLEK
+146 
-155 NRVAPSMQNGTRQTT
+155 
-170 IPTHTATSSTDVNG
+170 
-184 FILLINR
+184 
-191 TTVEPTNNA
+191 
-200 TMNSAENLDE
+200 
-210 NKATSSMQNGTRPV
+210 
-224 TIPTHTTTSSTD
+224 
-236 VNGFIL
+236 
-242 SINRTTVGND
+242 
-252 GDAGKDLNIVLTGTF
+252 
-267 QPGDIYTIKVPVTSL
+267 
-282 GINDSAFTPEK
+282 
-293 LGGRAEVVN
+293 
-302 SDEIIDGEKYK
+302 
-313 VYKVISS
+313 
-320 GSYTVTD
+320 
-327 GLRIVVPDGNNYAGQ
+327 
-342 PNVNSSNHLDPNGP
+342 
-356 IKRQI
+356 
-361 FWSYQNSDDPSKVIN
+361 
-376 NYPLE
+376 
-381 FTSTVQT
+381 
-388 SMAPTIRQ
+388 
-396 VKPDPKYVK
+396 
-405 NLRVDTRYD
+405 
-414 FEIDINQP
+414 
-422 TGVGENGY
+422 
-430 TSNKVNNA
+430 
-438 QNLGTTITV
+438 
-447 PVPGNFLLDPQASMD
+447 
-462 ASKLGSNS
+462 
-470 GVTFTQDK
+470 
-478 AGGDVIITIPAGSGS
+478 
-493 QFYQYDTGYHL
+493 
-504 VGKFIQTIEPFGKR
+504 
-518 DYSANGLITVDQK
+518 
-531 IRTTDGEK
+531 
-539 DLTAQVNNPW
+539 
-549 TVTLVGPKFTPQD
+549 
-562 GQFEVVIAGNN
+562 
-573 TAKQFTQSQPTRV
+573 
-586 VNYFGFQNSTA
+586 
-597 ISYKNSLHIDAAFP
+597 HIDAAFP
-611 DGLDVTGVKTPG
+611 DGLDVTGIKTPG

-657 LVPTGEYILKVD
+657 LAPTGEYILKVD
-669 IIPNYVEVGASTKY
+669 IIPNYVEVGASTKN
-683 GGAVDNII
+683 GDDVNNII
-691 KDNIGNR
+691 KDNVGNR

-729 TKLAVF
+729 TKLVVF

-763 GAWRYQDHTMYNP
+763 GAWRYQTKTMYNP
-776 KNTNPNYYGKFDTH
+776 KNTDPNYYGKLDTH
-790 WYGTGYT
+790 RSGTGYT

-810 PKYFSYSRGWD
+810 PKYFSYSRSWD

-851 FDYTGTGYSLYTRNE
+851 FDYTGTGYSLYTQNQ

-895 LINYNTKYTNSNV
+895 LINYNTKYTSSNV
-908 TDLVNQYTGNVMTSN
+908 TDLVNQYTGNVMTSS

-930 LNTIYGN
+930 LNTVYEN
-937 NFVVDKQII
+937 YFVVDKQII

-993 LLINLPQKSDGAS
+993 LLIDLPQKSDGAS
-1006 SYDVHLSGPIVYDK
+1006 SYDVHLSGPVVYDK
-1020 SYGNLSDDAYTI
+1020 SYGNLSENAYTI
-1032 LYSTNTQNLP
+1032 LYSTNTQDLP
-1042 SSSVKGTQTSLEGY
+1042 NSSVKGTQTSLEGY
-1056 VPADQVTDWSQI
+1056 IPADQVTDWSQI

-1106 IKAALTGDNFSPF
+1106 IKVALTGDNFSPF

-1132 TVTARLHYQDEN
+1132 TVTARLHYRDEN

-1197 KDDVNNAAKFNS
+1197 KDDVNNAAKFDS
-1209 LVKYYFDGDIVQFE
+1209 LVRYYFDGDIVQFE

-1294 DKTGEALTVD
+1294 DETGEALTVD

-1319 LPGYTANGLDVT
+1319 LPGYTANGLDIT
-1331 NAQSNT
+1331 NAKSNT

-1370 RMYNMTQKKWIA
+1370 RMYNTTQKKWIA

-1391 KTDDTVTGGIDA
+1391 KTDDTVNGGIDA
-1403 FDKKIHDFLI
+1403 FDKKIHDFLV

-1423 YYDATTGN
+1423 YYDVTTGN

-1452 FSSDNS
+1452 FNSDNS

-1469 ISCSAENKVVTR
+1469 ISYSAENKVVTR

-1489 ENNALINTANA
+1489 ENNALINAANA

-1518 RYKVIDQ
+1518 RYKVIDK
-1525 VTENFLGYYKPSQME
+1525 VTGDVLGYYKPSQME
-1540 SVNGK
+1540 SVNGE

-1622 EHVFYKHQWVNINP
+1622 EHVFYKHQWANINP

-1656 PKNSYDSEDS
+1656 PKNSYDLEDS
-1666 ISTVNRIIHY
+1666 ISTVKRIIHY

-1747 TAVTSPKIDN
+1747 TEVTSPEIDN

-1772 QDKTSDIYVI
+1772 QDKTLDVYVI

-1804 FAKTLNGSHGDKI
+1804 FAKILNGSHGDKI

-1845 DKYYDSSKLQTWT
+1845 DKYYDSSKSQTWT

-1863 KKVEITANNPH
+1863 KKVKITADNPH
-1874 SSDENLTID
+1874 SSDENLTTPD
-1883 GYQHNYPS
+1883 GGYQHNYPS

-1902 SREIDFKYNQGVYR
+1902 SREVDFKYNQGVYR

-1965 YSDWVAKDGGSGDFA
+1965 YSNWVAKDGGSGDFA

-2047 KTGETVPITDG
+2047 KTGETVPVTDG
-2058 KGNPIKPPM
+2058 EGNPIKPPV

-2084 ITLTPDGMPE
+2084 ITLTPDGTPE

-2100 HTTVRVDPNDPHE
+2100 HATVRVDPNDPHE
-2113 ANTGEN
+2113 ANTGQN
-2119 PDNSIRPYPAGVDK
+2119 PDNPIRPYPAGVGK

-2170 LNGHV
+2170 LNGNV

-2186 TFESVQAED
+2186 TFEAVQAED
-2195 VVATPSG
+2195 IVATPSG

-2210 MVEGITEE
+2210 MVEGITEK

-2235 VLRIVDKDVTVNGK
+2235 VLRIVDNDTTINGE

-2280 KNYQVRSNNF
+2280 KNYQVENNF
-2290 DKETKYQADDTNN
+2290 NKETKYQADDANN
-2303 KFTIEL
+2303 KFV
-2309 IHKKIIVGGGEA
+2309 IHLSHKETVVGGGLS

-2326 SYFYVDSEG
+2326 SYIYVDS
-2335 NKHPIADNYI
+2335 NNDKHSIADDYI
-2345 TDVGSRVVF
+2345 TDVGSRVAF
-2354 TQTGMLD
+2354 TQTGTLD
-2361 LVTGEYTWNHDWKIE
+2361 LVTGKYTWKHDWKIE

-2384 SPNIQGYVIRQG
+2384 SPNIRGYVIRQG
-2396 MEEVPAQTVAIS
+2396 MEEVPAQTVSIS

-2457 DDLDGKTVGT
+2457 DNLAGKVVGSIR
-2467 VQEITGKTFES
+2467 EITGKTFES
-2478 VETNITNP
+2478 VKTNITNP

-2502 IVFGTNGYPAITVHL
+2502 IVFGTNGYPAITIHL
-2517 KHGTHPIDEHHTI
+2517 KHKHEAVTRDNVVTRTIEYRDESGKLLDAVKQSLVFT
-2530 TQTVHYIA
+2530 
-2538 TDHAGVPDDHTVSVQ
+2538 
-2553 FDRDGYNDEVTGDDH
+2553 RTGD
-2568 WNAWKQG
+2568 K
-2575 STQTFAEVPTPKK
+2575 
-2588 AGYTPDKPSVPATVV
+2588 
-2603 HPLDHNQTIDVTYT
+2603 
-2617 PDTQKVIVTFI
+2617 
-2628 DDTDNGKALK
+2628 
-2638 TITKTGPTNS
+2638 
-2648 KAGYTTVDDINMYKG
+2648 
-2663 QHYVLVSDQ
+2663 
-2672 THGQSITFDTD
+2672 
-2683 TNADQRYEVHL
+2683 
-2694 KHGTHPIN
+2694 
-2702 DHRTITETVHYK
+2702 
-2714 MTDGTTAPA
+2714 
-2723 DYTAKIEF
+2723 
-2731 SRDGFNDEVTSSDH
+2731 
-2745 WNAWTPSA
+2745 
-2753 THQFD
+2753 
-2758 AVHSPEVKG
+2758 
-2767 YTPNTDQINAV
+2767 
-2778 TVNPDSQSIERT
+2778 
-2790 VTYTP
+2790 
-2795 DAQKLDVTFID
+2795 
-2806 DTTGETLKTVV
+2806 
-2817 KNGVTNADANYS
+2817 
-2829 TKSDIQNYESQHYIL
+2829 
-2844 VSDSSNGAEL
+2844 
-2854 VFDNDD
+2854 
-2860 AVDQHYE
+2860 
-2867 VHLKHATH
+2867 
-2875 VINEH
+2875 
-2880 HAINETVHYT
+2880 
-2890 VADGSKVPADHT
+2890 
-2902 ANVQFDR
+2902 
-2909 DGFNDEVTGTDHWN
+2909 
-2923 AWRQGATQTFAGV
+2923 
-2936 LTPVKKGY
+2936 
-2944 TPDIQLV
+2944 
-2951 DAITVNPT
+2951 
-2959 DQDIK
+2959 
-2964 RTVTYTPDAQKLDV
+2964 
-2978 TFIDDTTGEALKTV
+2978 
-2992 VKNGVTNADANY
+2992 
-3004 STKSDIQNYESQHYV
+3004 
-3019 LVSDSSNGAELVFDN
+3019 
-3034 DDAVDQHYEVHLKHA
+3034 
-3049 THAID
+3049 
-3054 EHHVINE
+3054 
-3061 TVHYKMS
+3061 
-3068 DGTKAPDY
+3068 
-3076 YQAEALS
+3076 
-3083 FSRDGFNDEVT
+3083 
-3094 GIDHWNAWAPKAEQ
+3094 
-3108 TFGKVVSP
+3108 
-3116 LVAGYTPDIDQI
+3116 
-3128 NTQTVKPTDH
+3128 
-3138 DLEFTVTYTPN
+3138 
-3149 VQIAHVKYIDDTDH
+3149 
-3163 KVLTQDDLNGRTG
+3163 
-3176 ETSGYHTTDRITE
+3176 
-3189 FKGQHYVFVSDNYP
+3189 
-3203 ATGMT
+3203 
-3208 FDNNDRFDQIYEVH
+3208 
-3222 FKHGTRTDEQDVQVP
+3222 
-3237 RTIKYIYQ
+3237 
-3245 NGQQAQPD
+3245 
-3253 HSDALKFHEIKVVD
+3253 
-3267 LVDGHTVS
+3267 
-3275 DDWTPAQD
+3275 
-3283 FETVMTPEIQGY
+3283 
-3295 TPDHASVANTGI
+3295 
-3307 AHDHSAIVETVT
+3307 
-3319 YNPDAQKAVVKYIDD
+3319 
-3334 TTGEQ
+3334 
-3339 LEAKDLAGVS
+3339 
-3349 DQSTGYTTKE
+3349 
-3359 TIDGYINQH
+3359 
-3368 YVLVSDGTHG
+3368 
-3378 ETVVFDHDDDADQSY
+3378 
-3393 EVHLK
+3393 
-3398 HGTEPANESRIKKI
+3398 
-3412 TVHYQYAD
+3412 
-3420 GLARSGKAA
+3420 
-3429 DDQTATN
+3429 
-3436 LTFKRTGTHDLVTDK
+3436 DLVTNQVV
-3451 IAWNAWNH
+3451 WN
-3459 ADQTFSAI
+3459 
-3467 DSPAIQGYTP
+3467 
-3477 DRTVVD
+3477 
-3483 NVKVNPDSHDLTE
+3483 E
-3496 VTVTYTA
+3496 VPS
-3503 DAQKLTVNFIDDT
+3503 QSF
-3516 TGKTLKTIDKIGH
+3516 
-3529 SDESADYDTKSDIQ
+3529 
-3543 DFISK
+3543 
-3548 HYDLISD
+3548 
-3555 QTNGENLVFDHD
+3555 
-3567 DNINQHY
+3567 
-3574 EVHLSHHT
+3574 
-3582 HQINEQHTIT
+3582 
-3592 ETVHYQYADGLARTG
+3592 
-3607 KAADDF
+3607 
-3613 NANALTFSR
+3613 
-3622 DGFND
+3622 D
-3627 EVTEVDHWDAWTPSD
+3627 EVKTP
-3642 QQTFV
+3642 
-3647 AVPSPVIEGYTPD
+3647 
-3660 QSKIGV
+3660 
-3666 INVVPTSQ
+3666 
-3674 SIEKTVTYTAD
+3674 EKA
-3685 AQKLT
+3685 
-3690 VNFIDDTTGKTLKTV
+3690 
-3705 NKTGYSDESAD
+3705 
-3716 YDTKSDIQDLIS
+3716 
-3728 KHYDLVSD
+3728 
-3736 QTNGKR
+3736 
-3742 LVFDHDDN
+3742 
-3750 IDQHYEVHLSHHTH
+3750 
-3764 PINEQHTITETVHY
+3764 
-3778 QYADGLARS
+3778 
-3787 GKAADDFNALP
+3787 
-3798 LSFSRDGFNDEVTG
+3798 
-3812 VDHWNAWTPADQ
+3812 
-3824 QTFTAVQSPVIEGYT
+3824 GYT

-3844 VPSKTVTFDTEDYT
+3844 VPSETVTFDTKDYT
-3858 ETVVYKANEQ
+3858 ETVIYEANEQ

-3875 DDDKDGQEVKQGSI
+3875 DDDNGGQEVKQGSI

-3914 KDYTFPENGT
+3914 TDYTFPENGT

-3936 KHEAVTRDNT
+3936 KHEAVTRDNV

-3960 LDTVKQSLTFTQPGD
+3960 LDAVKQSLVFTRTGD
-3975 KDLVTNQKIWNTDVP
+3975 KDLVTNQVVWNEVP

-3998 TPAKVGYTPDKAVV
+3998 TPEKAGYTPDKAVV

-4027 VVYKAN
+4027 VIYEANEQKGKVVYVDDDNGGQEVKQGSISGKTGETVKVTPEVPENYEEVGGNPTDYTFPENGTDESNVVTIHLKHKHEAVTRDNVVTRTIEYRDESGKLLDAVKQSLVFTRTGDKDLVTNQVVWNTDVPSQSFDEVKTQKKAGYTPDRAVVPSETVTFDIKDYTETVVYKAN

-4044 DKGGQEVKQ
+4044 DNGGQEVKQ

-4080 PTDYTFPE
+4080 PTDYTFTE
-4088 DGTDESNI
+4088 DGTDESNVVTRTI
-4096 VTIHLKHKHE
+4096 EYRDEKGNLLDTKSQSLKFTQTGDKDLVTNQISWNKVPSQSFEEVKTQKKAGYTPDRAVVPSETVTFDIKDYTETVVYKANEQTGRVVYVDDDNGGQEVKQGSISGKTGETVKVTPEVPENYEEVAGNPTDYTFTEDGTDESNVVTIHLKHKHE
-4106 TVTRDNTVTRTIE
+4106 TVTRDNVVTRTIE

-4125 NLLGTKSQSLTFTQ
+4125 NLLDTKSQSLKFTQ
-4139 PGDKDLVTD
+4139 TGDKDLVTN
-4148 QVIWSTDVPSQSF
+4148 QISWNKVPSQSF

-4166 PEKAGYTPDKASVPA
+4166 PEKAGYTPDKASVTA

-4239 YHLISESKLVH
+4239 YHLISESRLVH

-4276 IDKNDNNGK
+4276 VDKNDNNSK

-4290 AKTKKSNDFK
+4290 TKKSNDFK

-4309 NTKVSSQTLPQTGDK
+4309 NTKVSSQTLPQTGDQ

-4343 GFKRQNK
+4343 GFKRKNK
-4350 HDN
+4350 RDN

>member
-1 MLGRKN
+1 
-7 IKLRREKFYDK
+7 
-18 KQVYGL
+18 
-24 KKLSIGTVS
+24 
-33 VLLGMTF
+33 
-40 IAFDNHTV
+40 
-48 SANTTDTVQESESI
+48 
-62 NSSATSIRKK
+62 
-72 TLTLKTNTTSISDI
+72 
-86 STADTT
+86 
-92 SASSSTT
+92 
-99 NNAISNETNT
+99 
-109 TSTVT
+109 
-114 STAATSTSEESTS
+114 
-127 NQNNQVANST
+127 
-137 TVEPTNNAT
+137 
-146 MNSTDNLEK
+146 
-155 NRVAPSMQNGTRQTT
+155 
-170 IPTHTATSSTDVNG
+170 
-184 FILLINR
+184 
-191 TTVEPTNNA
+191 
-200 TMNSAENLDE
+200 
-210 NKATSSMQNGTRPV
+210 
-224 TIPTHTTTSSTD
+224 
-236 VNGFIL
+236 
-242 SINRTTVGND
+242 
-252 GDAGKDLNIVLTGTF
+252 
-267 QPGDIYTIKVPVTSL
+267 
-282 GINDSAFTPEK
+282 
-293 LGGRAEVVN
+293 
-302 SDEIIDGEKYK
+302 
-313 VYKVISS
+313 
-320 GSYTVTD
+320 
-327 GLRIVVPDGNNYAGQ
+327 
-342 PNVNSSNHLDPNGP
+342 
-356 IKRQI
+356 
-361 FWSYQNSDDPSKVIN
+361 
-376 NYPLE
+376 
-381 FTSTVQT
+381 
-388 SMAPTIRQ
+388 
-396 VKPDPKYVK
+396 
-405 NLRVDTRYD
+405 
-414 FEIDINQP
+414 
-422 TGVGENGY
+422 
-430 TSNKVNNA
+430 
-438 QNLGTTITV
+438 
-447 PVPGNFLLDPQASMD
+447 
-462 ASKLGSNS
+462 
-470 GVTFTQDK
+470 
-478 AGGDVIITIPAGSGS
+478 
-493 QFYQYDTGYHL
+493 
-504 VGKFIQTIEPFGKR
+504 
-518 DYSANGLITVDQK
+518 
-531 IRTTDGEK
+531 
-539 DLTAQVNNPW
+539 
-549 TVTLVGPKFTPQD
+549 
-562 GQFEVVIAGNN
+562 
-573 TAKQFTQSQPTRV
+573 
-586 VNYFGFQNSTA
+586 
-597 ISYKNSLHIDAAFP
+597 
-611 DGLDVTGVKTPG
+611 
-623 INNTMRPG
+623 
-631 TTSYAYNIETKS
+631 
-643 GKILSGVVNAGETI
+643 
-657 LVPTGEYILKVD
+657 
-669 IIPNYVEVGASTKY
+669 
-683 GGAVDNII
+683 
-691 KDNIGNR
+691 
-698 QADDPDI
+698 
-705 FEALGTLSDAM
+705 
-716 NTMAVIPPDTVLT
+716 
-729 TKLAVF
+729 
-735 SPDFNNNT
+735 
-743 YYALSIDQKVQ
+743 
-754 GLDQLKASI
+754 
-763 GAWRYQDHTMYNP
+763 
-776 KNTNPNYYGKFDTH
+776 
-790 WYGTGYT
+790 
-797 TDRIYEPIIYYVL
+797 
-810 PKYFSYSRGWD
+810 
-821 GVQLKTTDDSGKVVV
+821 
-836 PKYSTYVVDGRQVIK
+836 
-851 FDYTGTGYSLYTRNE
+851 
-866 STNQIFIM
+866 M

-895 LINYNTKYTNSNV
+895 LINYNTKYTSSNV
-908 TDLVNQYTGNVMTSN
+908 TDLVNQYTGNVMTSS

-930 LNTIYGN
+930 LNTAYEN
-937 NFVVDKQII
+937 YFVVDKQII

-1006 SYDVHLSGPIVYDK
+1006 SYDVHLSGPVVYDK

-1056 VPADQVTDWSQI
+1056 IPADQVTDWSQI
-1068 KSIIVV
+1068 KSIMVV

-1093 DPTFKEDAGKIGY
+1093 DPTFKEDAGKTGY

-1183 GYEVSGSPQLIIIN
+1183 GYEVSGLPQLIITN
-1197 KDDVNNAAKFNS
+1197 KDDINKVAKFDS

-1260 IVVNGQKVSPTTV
+1260 IVVNRQKVSPTTV

-1294 DKTGEALTVD
+1294 DETGEILTVD
-1304 SNGNFVIPGVTAIPS
+1304 SNGNIVIPGVTAIPS

-1331 NAQSNT
+1331 NAKSNT

-1370 RMYNMTQKKWIA
+1370 RMYNTTQKKWIA

-1469 ISCSAENKVVTR
+1469 ISYSAENKVVTR

-1500 NINKDTYP
+1500 NINKDTYL
-1508 DTTTDTITFT
+1508 DTTTDTIAFT

-1525 VTENFLGYYKPSQME
+1525 VTENILGYYKPSQME

-1572 NGAYTTSAKFGDVTP
+1572 NGAYTTSAKFGDVIP

-1594 YQPAVD
+1594 YQPAID
-1600 MNGNTLTIITGRTV
+1600 MNGNTLTTIAGRTV
-1614 QVTTSNFE
+1614 QATTSDFE
-1622 EHVFYKHQWVNINP
+1622 EHVFYKHQWANINP

-1747 TAVTSPKIDN
+1747 TEVTSPKIDN

-1772 QDKTSDIYVI
+1772 QDKTLDVYVI
-1782 YVPNTTSVVVNY
+1782 YVANTTSVVVNY

-1845 DKYYDSSKLQTWT
+1845 DKYYDSSKSQIWT

-1863 KKVEITANNPH
+1863 KKVVITADDPH
-1874 SSDENLTID
+1874 SSDEKLTTPD

-1916 NGTDVSGQQAVD
+1916 NGTDVSGQPAVD

-1965 YSDWVAKDGGSGDFA
+1965 YSNWVAKDGGSGDFV

-2047 KTGETVPITDG
+2047 KTGETVPVTDG

-2084 ITLTPDGMPE
+2084 ITLTPDGTPE

-2113 ANTGEN
+2113 ANTGHN
-2119 PDNSIRPYPAGVDK
+2119 PDNPIRPYPAGVGK

-2170 LNGHV
+2170 LNGNV

-2186 TFESVQAED
+2186 TFEAVQAED
-2195 VVATPSG
+2195 IVATPSG

-2218 SEDSTFDI
+2218 SKDSTFDI
-2226 VYTPNDQHA
+2226 IYTPNDQHA
-2235 VLRIVDKDVTVNGK
+2235 TLRIVDDDTTINGK

-2303 KFTIEL
+2303 EFTIEL
-2309 IHKKIIVGGGEA
+2309 IHKKIIVGGGVA

-2326 SYFYVDSEG
+2326 SYFYIDDEG
-2335 NKHPIADNYI
+2335 NKHPIADDYI
-2345 TDVGSRVVF
+2345 TDVGSRVAF

-2361 LVTGEYTWNHDWKIE
+2361 LVTGKYTWNHDWKIE

-2457 DDLDGKTVGT
+2457 DDLAGKTVGT

-2491 EIVNEDQIPNE
+2491 EIVNGNQIPNE
-2502 IVFGTNGYPAITVHL
+2502 IVFGTKGYPAITVHL
-2517 KHGTHPIDEHHTI
+2517 KHKHEKVTRNK
-2530 TQTVHYIA
+2530 TV
-2538 TDHAGVPDDHTVSVQ
+2538 T
-2553 FDRDGYNDEVTGDDH
+2553 
-2568 WNAWKQG
+2568 
-2575 STQTFAEVPTPKK
+2575 
-2588 AGYTPDKPSVPATVV
+2588 
-2603 HPLDHNQTIDVTYT
+2603 
-2617 PDTQKVIVTFI
+2617 
-2628 DDTDNGKALK
+2628 
-2638 TITKTGPTNS
+2638 
-2648 KAGYTTVDDINMYKG
+2648 
-2663 QHYVLVSDQ
+2663 
-2672 THGQSITFDTD
+2672 
-2683 TNADQRYEVHL
+2683 
-2694 KHGTHPIN
+2694 
-2702 DHRTITETVHYK
+2702 RTIQYQ
-2714 MTDGTTAPA
+2714 
-2723 DYTAKIEF
+2723 
-2731 SRDGFNDEVTSSDH
+2731 DERGQVLK
-2745 WNAWTPSA
+2745 
-2753 THQFD
+2753 Q
-2758 AVHSPEVKG
+2758 V
-2767 YTPNTDQINAV
+2767 DQSLN
-2778 TVNPDSQSIERT
+2778 
-2790 VTYTP
+2790 
-2795 DAQKLDVTFID
+2795 F
-2806 DTTGETLKTVV
+2806 
-2817 KNGVTNADANYS
+2817 
-2829 TKSDIQNYESQHYIL
+2829 TKSGN
-2844 VSDSSNGAEL
+2844 
-2854 VFDNDD
+2854 
-2860 AVDQHYE
+2860 
-2867 VHLKHATH
+2867 K
-2875 VINEH
+2875 
-2880 HAINETVHYT
+2880 
-2890 VADGSKVPADHT
+2890 
-2902 ANVQFDR
+2902 
-2909 DGFNDEVTGTDHWN
+2909 
-2923 AWRQGATQTFAGV
+2923 
-2936 LTPVKKGY
+2936 
-2944 TPDIQLV
+2944 
-2951 DAITVNPT
+2951 
-2959 DQDIK
+2959 
-2964 RTVTYTPDAQKLDV
+2964 
-2978 TFIDDTTGEALKTV
+2978 
-2992 VKNGVTNADANY
+2992 
-3004 STKSDIQNYESQHYV
+3004 
-3019 LVSDSSNGAELVFDN
+3019 
-3034 DDAVDQHYEVHLKHA
+3034 
-3049 THAID
+3049 
-3054 EHHVINE
+3054 
-3061 TVHYKMS
+3061 
-3068 DGTKAPDY
+3068 
-3076 YQAEALS
+3076 
-3083 FSRDGFNDEVT
+3083 
-3094 GIDHWNAWAPKAEQ
+3094 
-3108 TFGKVVSP
+3108 
-3116 LVAGYTPDIDQI
+3116 
-3128 NTQTVKPTDH
+3128 
-3138 DLEFTVTYTPN
+3138 
-3149 VQIAHVKYIDDTDH
+3149 
-3163 KVLTQDDLNGRTG
+3163 
-3176 ETSGYHTTDRITE
+3176 
-3189 FKGQHYVFVSDNYP
+3189 
-3203 ATGMT
+3203 
-3208 FDNNDRFDQIYEVH
+3208 
-3222 FKHGTRTDEQDVQVP
+3222 
-3237 RTIKYIYQ
+3237 
-3245 NGQQAQPD
+3245 
-3253 HSDALKFHEIKVVD
+3253 
-3267 LVDGHTVS
+3267 
-3275 DDWTPAQD
+3275 
-3283 FETVMTPEIQGY
+3283 
-3295 TPDHASVANTGI
+3295 
-3307 AHDHSAIVETVT
+3307 
-3319 YNPDAQKAVVKYIDD
+3319 
-3334 TTGEQ
+3334 
-3339 LEAKDLAGVS
+3339 
-3349 DQSTGYTTKE
+3349 
-3359 TIDGYINQH
+3359 
-3368 YVLVSDGTHG
+3368 
-3378 ETVVFDHDDDADQSY
+3378 
-3393 EVHLK
+3393 
-3398 HGTEPANESRIKKI
+3398 
-3412 TVHYQYAD
+3412 
-3420 GLARSGKAA
+3420 
-3429 DDQTATN
+3429 
-3436 LTFKRTGTHDLVTDK
+3436 DLVTNQVS
-3451 IAWNAWNH
+3451 WN
-3459 ADQTFSAI
+3459 
-3467 DSPAIQGYTP
+3467 
-3477 DRTVVD
+3477 
-3483 NVKVNPDSHDLTE
+3483 E
-3496 VTVTYTA
+3496 VPS
-3503 DAQKLTVNFIDDT
+3503 QSF
-3516 TGKTLKTIDKIGH
+3516 
-3529 SDESADYDTKSDIQ
+3529 
-3543 DFISK
+3543 
-3548 HYDLISD
+3548 
-3555 QTNGENLVFDHD
+3555 
-3567 DNINQHY
+3567 
-3574 EVHLSHHT
+3574 
-3582 HQINEQHTIT
+3582 
-3592 ETVHYQYADGLARTG
+3592 
-3607 KAADDF
+3607 
-3613 NANALTFSR
+3613 
-3622 DGFND
+3622 D
-3627 EVTEVDHWDAWTPSD
+3627 EVKTP
-3642 QQTFV
+3642 
-3647 AVPSPVIEGYTPD
+3647 
-3660 QSKIGV
+3660 
-3666 INVVPTSQ
+3666 
-3674 SIEKTVTYTAD
+3674 EKV
-3685 AQKLT
+3685 
-3690 VNFIDDTTGKTLKTV
+3690 
-3705 NKTGYSDESAD
+3705 
-3716 YDTKSDIQDLIS
+3716 
-3728 KHYDLVSD
+3728 
-3736 QTNGKR
+3736 
-3742 LVFDHDDN
+3742 
-3750 IDQHYEVHLSHHTH
+3750 
-3764 PINEQHTITETVHY
+3764 
-3778 QYADGLARS
+3778 
-3787 GKAADDFNALP
+3787 
-3798 LSFSRDGFNDEVTG
+3798 
-3812 VDHWNAWTPADQ
+3812 
-3824 QTFTAVQSPVIEGYT
+3824 GYT

-3844 VPSKTVTFDTEDYT
+3844 VPSETATFDTKDYT

-3875 DDDKDGQEVKQGSI
+3875 DDDNGGQEVKQGSISGKTGETVKVTPEVPESYEEVGGNPTDYTFPENGTDESNVVTIHLKHKHEKVTRNKTVTRTIQYQDERGQVLKQVDQSLNFTKSGNKDLVTNQVSWNEVPSQSFDEVKTPEKVGYTPDKAVVPSETATFDTKDYTETVVYKANEQKGKVVYVDDDNGGQEVKQGSI

-3914 KDYTFPENGT
+3914 TDYTFPENGT

-3936 KHEAVTRDNT
+3936 KHEAVTRDN
-3946 VTRTIE
+3946 V
-3952 YRDESGKL
+3952 
-3960 LDTVKQSLTFTQPGD
+3960 
-3975 KDLVTNQKIWNTDVP
+3975 
-3990 SQSFDEVK
+3990 
-3998 TPAKVGYTPDKAVV
+3998 
-4012 PSETVT
+4012 
-4018 FDTKDYTET
+4018 
-4027 VVYKAN
+4027 
-4033 EQTGRVVYVDD
+4033 
-4044 DKGGQEVKQ
+4044 
-4053 GSISGKTGETVKV
+4053 
-4066 TPEVPENYEEVAGN
+4066 
-4080 PTDYTFPE
+4080 
-4088 DGTDESNI
+4088 
-4096 VTIHLKHKHE
+4096 
-4106 TVTRDNTVTRTIE
+4106 VTRTIE

-4125 NLLGTKSQSLTFTQ
+4125 NLLDTKSQSLTFTQ

-4276 IDKNDNNGK
+4276 VDKNDNNGK

-4290 AKTKKSNDFK
+4290 TKKSNDFK

-4309 NTKVSSQTLPQTGDK
+4309 NTKVSSQTLPQTGDQ

-4337 SLAGLF
+4337 SLASLF
-4343 GFKRQNK
+4343 GFKRKNK
-4350 HDN
+4350 RDN